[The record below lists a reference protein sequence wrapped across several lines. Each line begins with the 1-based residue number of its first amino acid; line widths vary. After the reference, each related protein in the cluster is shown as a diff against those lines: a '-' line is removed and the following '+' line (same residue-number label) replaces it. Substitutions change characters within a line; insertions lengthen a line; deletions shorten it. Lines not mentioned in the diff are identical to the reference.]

1 MKRLL
6 SMFISIALMAT
17 SVLCVDF
24 SAAAADDDIPNYV
37 TFQAECY
44 GMDDVYNVFQVGT
57 YNHEF
62 AQAFKKNSEFQS
74 SVAAWETANNL
85 LNPASAASTSF
96 DKVQYY
102 ELMLF
107 DIIDQASKNQNLLKY
122 FSNRYVNY
130 VISAT
135 KKITTTLSESDCS
148 AALTT
153 EKASQVTALLSQA
166 SDLSE
171 ALKQTSQIVGM
182 SKTVIDYV
190 LNLSRYQITFDLT
203 SYEIDV
209 LKMIRDNT
217 DDTYLKAAV
226 AEVIG
231 YQQNAM
237 SRTLVEAIQLAE
249 FSVEIIFDVA
259 VSALWSAISAPIAG
273 LNLIYK
279 GTKAAVDAWLATD
292 DIISAYYSIAALD
305 SFETTLR
312 SCMDSLRAQ
321 FQNSATA
328 ENAERFM
335 AAIGF
340 YEKSALLGCD
350 YVEKVLDAQYKKA
363 AWSLIFKS
371 ENEMMDRYNAVEN
384 YRSVVS
390 NAFTSI
396 EDSVNSLYVKKYFPD
411 YDNLLSLTDQSGK
424 YVPIT
429 GLSCTDGEVTLAV
442 NENRYL
448 SVSYTPTNTTET
460 QLNYTCTD
468 PSIATV
474 DACGFIT
481 GVAEGTT
488 SVTICSA
495 ADDSLSVTVPIT
507 VSGVYDPVTGKTSY
521 TDADGNQ
528 TEVTDAHYKDY
539 TYSVSN
545 GAATITKYTGNARN
559 LYVPSTLGGYPVKR
573 INDQVFRGCNFE
585 TAVLPNQ
592 LETIGAYAFQN
603 CVRLTSVTLPESLT
617 AMYACVFS
625 GCTKLKSLTVPQYVT
640 QMHSWWNNAN
650 RSSLEESS
658 IETVVFEGGRDSI
671 PYSACSQA
679 TRLQKVV
686 IPTGVVKIYNYA
698 FYHCTALTGDG
709 ITIPTGVTW
718 VGTYAFSGCTALTG
732 HGVSLPDTVTGI
744 GEGIFQNCSGITEF
758 ALPDS
763 VKSIGDRAFA
773 GCNFETAVLPN
784 QLETIGAYA
793 FQNCVRLTSVTLPES
808 LTAMYACVFSGCTKL
823 KSLTVPQYV
832 TQMHSWWNNANRS
845 SLEESSIETVVF
857 EGGRDSIP
865 YCACANVPGL
875 TTVVIPASV
884 QKFGTNAFYKSTAV
898 TIHGYANTP
907 AQTYAENNTIP
918 FETLDCA
925 HTNTQIKYAYPANAC
940 TDGYT
945 GDVYCVDC
953 GLLLQQGKTIAA
965 TGHRYIKVSETPATC
980 TEAGVIKYMCSGC
993 KQSYE
998 VLIPATAHDYQSEVV
1013 AATCSQSGYTQYTCT
1028 VCGYSYRTDYT
1039 QPGAHS
1045 FVKTTVA
1052 ATCTAA
1058 GYDCYTCSV
1067 CGSAYT
1073 TGFTAPLGHDLQVIQ
1088 TDDQSESNGHIFE
1101 YLRCARCMD
1110 TATDTIRTTHVTDA
1124 GGHYV
1129 WKAGC
1134 YQDQVVQAGD
1144 CTHKEIV
1151 RRVCTVEDPTGTG
1164 TCAAEACTEHMAPGH
1179 HVEQWTVT
1187 VDPTCS
1193 TDGLRTGSCTVCGEE
1208 VQQAIAAAPEYGH
1221 IFQYSGAEPGVCIYT
1236 CTRCGVTERRRA
1248 DVVEAQFFDHMGKT
1262 DKSTLGYVYD
1272 LNQDG
1277 VINLRDYV
1285 LLQRIA
1291 AAGT

>member
-312 SCMDSLRAQ
+312 SCMESLRTQ

-481 GVAEGTT
+481 GVVEGTT

-573 INDQVFRGCNFE
+573 IGEGAFAGCNFE
-585 TAVLPNQ
+585 TVSLPSR
-592 LETIGAYAFQN
+592 LEIMDAYAFQN
-603 CVRLTSVTLPESLT
+603 CVRLNSITLPETLTSIGPYAFENCTRLSSVTLPESLT
-617 AMYACVFS
+617 KMYARVFN
-625 GCTKLKSLTVPQYVT
+625 GCTQLKSLTIPQYVT
-640 QMHSWWNNAN
+640 QMDSMWSGRYVSCLAG
-650 RSSLEESS
+650 SSLEM
-658 IETVVFEGGRDSI
+658 VVFEGGRDRI
-671 PYSACSQA
+671 P
-679 TRLQKVV
+679 
-686 IPTGVVKIYNYA
+686 
-698 FYHCTALTGDG
+698 
-709 ITIPTGVTW
+709 
-718 VGTYAFSGCTALTG
+718 
-732 HGVSLPDTVTGI
+732 
-744 GEGIFQNCSGITEF
+744 
-758 ALPDS
+758 
-763 VKSIGDRAFA
+763 DR
-773 GCNFETAVLPN
+773 
-784 QLETIGAYA
+784 
-793 FQNCVRLTSVTLPES
+793 
-808 LTAMYACVFSGCTKL
+808 
-823 KSLTVPQYV
+823 
-832 TQMHSWWNNANRS
+832 
-845 SLEESSIETVVF
+845 
-857 EGGRDSIP
+857 
-865 YCACANVPGL
+865 ACANVSSL
-875 TTVVIPASV
+875 KTVVIPASV
-884 QKFGTNAFYKSTAV
+884 QEFGNYVFDNSTAV
-898 TIHGYANTP
+898 SIHGYANTT
-907 AQTYAENNTIP
+907 AQTYAENHSIS
-918 FETLDCA
+918 FVTLDCA
-925 HTNTQIKYAYPANAC
+925 HINTKTKYAYSSNAC
-940 TDGYT
+940 NDGYT

-1028 VCGYSYRTDYT
+1028 VCGYSYRADYT

-1124 GGHYV
+1124 SGHYV

-1248 DVVEAQFFDHMGKT
+1248 DVVEAQFFDHMGAA
-1262 DKSTLGYVYD
+1262 DKSALGYVYD

-1291 AAGT
+1291 VGGTE

>member
-6 SMFISIALMAT
+6 SMLISIALIAT

-135 KKITTTLSESDCS
+135 KKITTTLSESDCT
-148 AALTT
+148 AALTA
-153 EKASQVTALLSQA
+153 EKAAQVNAMLSQA

-312 SCMDSLRAQ
+312 SCMESLRTQ

-481 GVAEGTT
+481 GVVEGTT

-573 INDQVFRGCNFE
+573 IGEGAFAGCNFE
-585 TAVLPNQ
+585 TVSLPSR
-592 LETIGAYAFQN
+592 LEIMDAYAFQN
-603 CVRLTSVTLPESLT
+603 CVRLNSITLPETLTSIGPYAFENCTRLSSVTLPESLT
-617 AMYACVFS
+617 KMYARVFN
-625 GCTKLKSLTVPQYVT
+625 GCTQLKSLTIPQYVT
-640 QMHSWWNNAN
+640 QMDSMWSGRYVSCLAG
-650 RSSLEESS
+650 SSLE
-658 IETVVFEGGRDSI
+658 IVVFEGGRDRI
-671 PYSACSQA
+671 P
-679 TRLQKVV
+679 
-686 IPTGVVKIYNYA
+686 
-698 FYHCTALTGDG
+698 
-709 ITIPTGVTW
+709 
-718 VGTYAFSGCTALTG
+718 
-732 HGVSLPDTVTGI
+732 
-744 GEGIFQNCSGITEF
+744 
-758 ALPDS
+758 
-763 VKSIGDRAFA
+763 DR
-773 GCNFETAVLPN
+773 
-784 QLETIGAYA
+784 
-793 FQNCVRLTSVTLPES
+793 
-808 LTAMYACVFSGCTKL
+808 
-823 KSLTVPQYV
+823 
-832 TQMHSWWNNANRS
+832 
-845 SLEESSIETVVF
+845 
-857 EGGRDSIP
+857 
-865 YCACANVPGL
+865 ACANVSSL
-875 TTVVIPASV
+875 KTVVIPASV
-884 QKFGTNAFYKSTAV
+884 QEFGNYVFDNSTAV
-898 TIHGYANTP
+898 SIHGYANTT
-907 AQTYAENNTIP
+907 AQTYAENHSIS
-918 FETLDCA
+918 FVTLDCA
-925 HTNTQIKYAYPANAC
+925 HTNTKTKYAYSSNAC
-940 TDGYT
+940 NDGYT

-953 GLLLQQGKTIAA
+953 GFLLQQGVTIPA
-965 TGHRYIKVSETPATC
+965 TGHTYVKVSETPATC
-980 TEAGVIKYMCSGC
+980 TKAGVIKYMCSGC
-993 KQSYE
+993 KQSYD
-998 VLIPATAHDYQSEVV
+998 VLIPATAHDFQSEVV

-1124 GGHYV
+1124 SGHYV

-1144 CTHKEIV
+1144 CTHKKIV
-1151 RRVCTVEDPTGTG
+1151 VRVCTVEDPTGTG
-1164 TCAAEACTEHMAPGH
+1164 TCTAQLRTESEAPGH
-1179 HVEQWTVT
+1179 RVEQWTVT
-1187 VDPTCS
+1187 LDPTCA
-1193 TDGLRTGSCTVCGEE
+1193 TDGQRTGTCTVCREE
-1208 VQQAIAAAPEYGH
+1208 VHQVIAAAPEYGH
-1221 IFQYSGAEPGVCIYT
+1221 ILQYSGSEPGVCIYI

-1277 VINLRDYV
+1277 TINLRDYV
-1285 LLQRIA
+1285 LLQQIA

>member
-135 KKITTTLSESDCS
+135 KKITTTLSESDFS

-312 SCMDSLRAQ
+312 SCMESLRTQ

-481 GVAEGTT
+481 GVVEGTT

-573 INDQVFRGCNFE
+573 IGEGAFAGCNFE
-585 TAVLPNQ
+585 TVSLPSR
-592 LETIGAYAFQN
+592 LEIMDAYAFQN
-603 CVRLTSVTLPESLT
+603 CVRLNSITLPETLTSIGPYAFENCTRLSSVTLPESLT
-617 AMYACVFS
+617 KMYARVFN
-625 GCTKLKSLTVPQYVT
+625 GCTQLKSLTIPQYVT
-640 QMHSWWNNAN
+640 QMDSMWSGRYVSCLAG
-650 RSSLEESS
+650 SSLEM
-658 IETVVFEGGRDSI
+658 VVFEGGRDRI
-671 PYSACSQA
+671 P
-679 TRLQKVV
+679 
-686 IPTGVVKIYNYA
+686 
-698 FYHCTALTGDG
+698 
-709 ITIPTGVTW
+709 
-718 VGTYAFSGCTALTG
+718 
-732 HGVSLPDTVTGI
+732 
-744 GEGIFQNCSGITEF
+744 
-758 ALPDS
+758 
-763 VKSIGDRAFA
+763 DR
-773 GCNFETAVLPN
+773 
-784 QLETIGAYA
+784 
-793 FQNCVRLTSVTLPES
+793 
-808 LTAMYACVFSGCTKL
+808 
-823 KSLTVPQYV
+823 
-832 TQMHSWWNNANRS
+832 
-845 SLEESSIETVVF
+845 
-857 EGGRDSIP
+857 
-865 YCACANVPGL
+865 ACANVSSL
-875 TTVVIPASV
+875 KTVVIPASV
-884 QKFGTNAFYKSTAV
+884 QEFGNYVFDNSTAV
-898 TIHGYANTP
+898 SIHGYANTP

-1124 GGHYV
+1124 SGHYV

-1187 VDPTCS
+1187 VDPTCA
-1193 TDGLRTGSCTVCGEE
+1193 TDGQRTGTCTVCREE
-1208 VQQAIAAAPEYGH
+1208 VHQVIAAAPEYGH
-1221 IFQYSGAEPGVCIYT
+1221 ILQYSGSEPGVCIYT

-1291 AAGT
+1291 VGGTE

>member
-24 SAAAADDDIPNYV
+24 YAAAADDDIPNYV

-350 YVEKVLDAQYKKA
+350 YVEKILDAQYKKA

-384 YRSVVS
+384 YRSVAS

-411 YDNLLSLTDQSGK
+411 YDDLLSLTDQSGK

-429 GLSCTDGEVTLAV
+429 GLSCTDGKVTLAV

-448 SVSYTPTNTTET
+448 AVSYTPTNTTET
-460 QLNYTCTD
+460 QVNYTCTD
-468 PSIATV
+468 PNIATV

-559 LYVPSTLGGYPVKR
+559 LYVPSILGGYP
-573 INDQVFRGCNFE
+573 
-585 TAVLPNQ
+585 
-592 LETIGAYAFQN
+592 
-603 CVRLTSVTLPESLT
+603 
-617 AMYACVFS
+617 
-625 GCTKLKSLTVPQYVT
+625 
-640 QMHSWWNNAN
+640 
-650 RSSLEESS
+650 
-658 IETVVFEGGRDSI
+658 
-671 PYSACSQA
+671 
-679 TRLQKVV
+679 
-686 IPTGVVKIYNYA
+686 
-698 FYHCTALTGDG
+698 
-709 ITIPTGVTW
+709 
-718 VGTYAFSGCTALTG
+718 
-732 HGVSLPDTVTGI
+732 
-744 GEGIFQNCSGITEF
+744 
-758 ALPDS
+758 

-784 QLETIGAYA
+784 QLETIGAFA

-808 LTAMYACVFSGCTKL
+808 LTAMYGCVFSGCTKL

-832 TQMHSWWNNANRS
+832 TQMRSYWNATDHS

-898 TIHGYANTP
+898 TILGYANTP

-980 TEAGVIKYMCSGC
+980 IEAGVIKYMCSGC

-1013 AATCSQSGYTQYTCT
+1013 ATTCSQSGYTQYTCT

-1124 GGHYV
+1124 SGHYV

-1144 CTHKEIV
+1144 CTHKKIV
-1151 RRVCTVEDPTGTG
+1151 VRDCTVEDPTGNG
-1164 TCAAEACTEHMAPGH
+1164 NCTAQLRTESEAPGH
-1179 HVEQWTVT
+1179 RVEQWTVT
-1187 VDPTCS
+1187 LDPTCA
-1193 TDGLRTGSCTVCGEE
+1193 TDGQRTGTCTVCREE
-1208 VQQAIAAAPEYGH
+1208 VHQVIAAAPEYGH
-1221 IFQYSGAEPGVCIYT
+1221 IFQYSGSEPGVCIYT
-1236 CTRCGVTERRRA
+1236 CTRCGMTERRQA
-1248 DVVEAQFFDHMGKT
+1248 AVVEAQFFDHLGKA
-1262 DKSTLGYVYD
+1262 DKSALGYVYD

-1291 AAGT
+1291 VGGTE

>member
-6 SMFISIALMAT
+6 SMLISIALMAT

-135 KKITTTLSESDCS
+135 KKITTTLSESDCT
-148 AALTT
+148 AALTA
-153 EKASQVTALLSQA
+153 EKAAQVNAMLSQA

-350 YVEKVLDAQYKKA
+350 YVEKILDAQYKKA

-384 YRSVVS
+384 YRSVAS

-411 YDNLLSLTDQSGK
+411 YDDLLSLTDQSGK

-429 GLSCTDGEVTLAV
+429 GLSCTDGKVTLAV

-448 SVSYTPTNTTET
+448 AVSYTPTNTTET
-460 QLNYTCTD
+460 QVNYTCTD

-573 INDQVFRGCNFE
+573 IGEGAFAGCNFE
-585 TAVLPNQ
+585 TVSLPSR
-592 LETIGAYAFQN
+592 LEIMDAYAFQN
-603 CVRLTSVTLPESLT
+603 CVRLNSITLPETLTSIGPYAFENCTRLSSVTLPESLT
-617 AMYACVFS
+617 KMYARVFN
-625 GCTKLKSLTVPQYVT
+625 GCTQLKSLTIPQYVT
-640 QMHSWWNNAN
+640 QMDSMWSGRYVSCLAG
-650 RSSLEESS
+650 SSLEM
-658 IETVVFEGGRDSI
+658 VVFEGGRDRI
-671 PYSACSQA
+671 P
-679 TRLQKVV
+679 
-686 IPTGVVKIYNYA
+686 
-698 FYHCTALTGDG
+698 
-709 ITIPTGVTW
+709 
-718 VGTYAFSGCTALTG
+718 
-732 HGVSLPDTVTGI
+732 
-744 GEGIFQNCSGITEF
+744 
-758 ALPDS
+758 
-763 VKSIGDRAFA
+763 DR
-773 GCNFETAVLPN
+773 
-784 QLETIGAYA
+784 
-793 FQNCVRLTSVTLPES
+793 
-808 LTAMYACVFSGCTKL
+808 
-823 KSLTVPQYV
+823 
-832 TQMHSWWNNANRS
+832 
-845 SLEESSIETVVF
+845 
-857 EGGRDSIP
+857 
-865 YCACANVPGL
+865 ACANVSSL
-875 TTVVIPASV
+875 KTAVIPASV
-884 QKFGTNAFYKSTAV
+884 QEFGNYVFDNSTAV
-898 TIHGYANTP
+898 SIYGYANTT
-907 AQTYAENNTIP
+907 AQTYAENNSIP
-918 FETLDCA
+918 FVTLDCA
-925 HTNTQIKYAYPANAC
+925 HTNTQIKYAYPSNAC
-940 TDGYT
+940 NDGYT

-953 GLLLQQGKTIAA
+953 GLMLQQGTTIPA
-965 TGHRYIKVSETPATC
+965 TGHTYVKVSETPATC

-993 KQSYE
+993 KQSYD

-1124 GGHYV
+1124 SGHYV

-1144 CTHKEIV
+1144 CTHKKIV
-1151 RRVCTVEDPTGTG
+1151 VRVCTVEDPTGTG
-1164 TCAAEACTEHMAPGH
+1164 TCTAQLRTESEAPGH
-1179 HVEQWTVT
+1179 RVEQWTVT
-1187 VDPTCS
+1187 LDPTCA
-1193 TDGLRTGSCTVCGEE
+1193 TDGQRTGTCTVCREE
-1208 VQQAIAAAPEYGH
+1208 VHQVITAAPEYGH
-1221 IFQYSGAEPGVCIYT
+1221 ILQYSGSEPGVCIYT

-1248 DVVEAQFFDHMGKT
+1248 AVVEAQFFDHMGAA

-1272 LNQDG
+1272 LNKDG
-1277 VINLRDYV
+1277 AINLRDYV
-1285 LLQRIA
+1285 LLQQIA

>member
-107 DIIDQASKNQNLLKY
+107 DIIDQTSKNQNLLKY

-350 YVEKVLDAQYKKA
+350 YVEKILDAQYKKA

-384 YRSVVS
+384 YRSVAS

-411 YDNLLSLTDQSGK
+411 YDDLLSLTDQSGK

-429 GLSCTDGEVTLAV
+429 GLSCTDGKVTLAV

-448 SVSYTPTNTTET
+448 AVSYTPTNTTET
-460 QLNYTCTD
+460 QVNYTCTD

-573 INDQVFRGCNFE
+573 IGEGAFAGCNFE
-585 TAVLPNQ
+585 TVSLPSR
-592 LETIGAYAFQN
+592 LEIMDAYAFQN
-603 CVRLTSVTLPESLT
+603 CVRLNSITLPETLTSIGPYAFENCTRLSSVTLPESLT
-617 AMYACVFS
+617 KMYARVFN
-625 GCTKLKSLTVPQYVT
+625 GCTQLKSLTIPQYVT
-640 QMHSWWNNAN
+640 QMDSMWSGRYVSCLAG
-650 RSSLEESS
+650 SSLEM
-658 IETVVFEGGRDSI
+658 VVFEGGRDRI
-671 PYSACSQA
+671 P
-679 TRLQKVV
+679 
-686 IPTGVVKIYNYA
+686 
-698 FYHCTALTGDG
+698 
-709 ITIPTGVTW
+709 
-718 VGTYAFSGCTALTG
+718 
-732 HGVSLPDTVTGI
+732 
-744 GEGIFQNCSGITEF
+744 
-758 ALPDS
+758 
-763 VKSIGDRAFA
+763 DR
-773 GCNFETAVLPN
+773 
-784 QLETIGAYA
+784 
-793 FQNCVRLTSVTLPES
+793 
-808 LTAMYACVFSGCTKL
+808 
-823 KSLTVPQYV
+823 
-832 TQMHSWWNNANRS
+832 
-845 SLEESSIETVVF
+845 
-857 EGGRDSIP
+857 
-865 YCACANVPGL
+865 ACANVSSL
-875 TTVVIPASV
+875 KTVVIPASV
-884 QKFGTNAFYKSTAV
+884 QEFGNYVFDNSTAV
-898 TIHGYANTP
+898 SIHGYANTT
-907 AQTYAENNTIP
+907 AQTYAENHSIS
-918 FETLDCA
+918 FVTLDCA
-925 HTNTQIKYAYPANAC
+925 HTNTKTKYAYSSNAC
-940 TDGYT
+940 NDGYT

-998 VLIPATAHDYQSEVV
+998 VLIPATAHDFQSEVV

-1124 GGHYV
+1124 SGHYV

-1144 CTHKEIV
+1144 CTHKKIV
-1151 RRVCTVEDPTGTG
+1151 VRVCTVEDPTGNG
-1164 TCAAEACTEHMAPGH
+1164 NCTAQLRTESEAPGH
-1179 HVEQWTVT
+1179 RVEQWTVT
-1187 VDPTCS
+1187 LDPTCA
-1193 TDGLRTGSCTVCGEE
+1193 TDGQRTGTCTVCREE
-1208 VQQAIAAAPEYGH
+1208 VHQVIAAAPEYGH

-1291 AAGT
+1291 VGGTE

>member
-6 SMFISIALMAT
+6 SMLISIALMAT

-135 KKITTTLSESDCS
+135 KKITTTLSESDCT
-148 AALTT
+148 AALTA
-153 EKASQVTALLSQA
+153 EKAAQVNAMLSQA

-312 SCMDSLRAQ
+312 SCMESLRTQ

-481 GVAEGTT
+481 GVVEGTT

-528 TEVTDAHYKDY
+528 TEVTGAHYKDY

-573 INDQVFRGCNFE
+573 IGEGAFAGCNFE
-585 TAVLPNQ
+585 TVSLPSR
-592 LETIGAYAFQN
+592 LEIMDAYAFQN
-603 CVRLTSVTLPESLT
+603 CVRLNSITLPETLTSIGPYAFENCTRLSSVTLPESLT
-617 AMYACVFS
+617 KMYARVFN
-625 GCTKLKSLTVPQYVT
+625 GCTQLKSLTIPQYVT
-640 QMHSWWNNAN
+640 QMDSMWSGRYVSCLAG
-650 RSSLEESS
+650 SSLEM
-658 IETVVFEGGRDSI
+658 VVFEGGRDRI
-671 PYSACSQA
+671 P
-679 TRLQKVV
+679 
-686 IPTGVVKIYNYA
+686 
-698 FYHCTALTGDG
+698 
-709 ITIPTGVTW
+709 
-718 VGTYAFSGCTALTG
+718 
-732 HGVSLPDTVTGI
+732 
-744 GEGIFQNCSGITEF
+744 
-758 ALPDS
+758 
-763 VKSIGDRAFA
+763 DR
-773 GCNFETAVLPN
+773 
-784 QLETIGAYA
+784 
-793 FQNCVRLTSVTLPES
+793 
-808 LTAMYACVFSGCTKL
+808 
-823 KSLTVPQYV
+823 
-832 TQMHSWWNNANRS
+832 
-845 SLEESSIETVVF
+845 
-857 EGGRDSIP
+857 
-865 YCACANVPGL
+865 ACANVSSL
-875 TTVVIPASV
+875 KTAVIPASV
-884 QKFGTNAFYKSTAV
+884 QEFGNYVFDNSTAV
-898 TIHGYANTP
+898 SIYGYANTT
-907 AQTYAENNTIP
+907 AQTYAENNSIP
-918 FETLDCA
+918 FVTLDCA
-925 HTNTQIKYAYPANAC
+925 HTNTQIKYAYPSNAC
-940 TDGYT
+940 NDGYT

-953 GLLLQQGKTIAA
+953 GLMLQQGTTIPA
-965 TGHRYIKVSETPATC
+965 TGHTYVKVSETPATC

-993 KQSYE
+993 KQSYD
-998 VLIPATAHDYQSEVV
+998 VLIPATAHDFQSEVV

-1028 VCGYSYRTDYT
+1028 VCGYSYRADYT

-1124 GGHYV
+1124 SGHYV

-1144 CTHKEIV
+1144 CTHKKIV
-1151 RRVCTVEDPTGTG
+1151 VRVCTVEDPTGNGNCTAQLRTESEASGHRVEQWIVTLDPTCATDGQRTG
-1164 TCAAEACTEHMAPGH
+1164 TCA
-1179 HVEQWTVT
+1179 
-1187 VDPTCS
+1187 
-1193 TDGLRTGSCTVCGEE
+1193 VCREE
-1208 VQQAIAAAPEYGH
+1208 VHQVIAAAPEYGH
-1221 IFQYSGAEPGVCIYT
+1221 ILQYSGSEPGVCIYT

-1248 DVVEAQFFDHMGKT
+1248 DVVEAQFFDHMGAA
-1262 DKSTLGYVYD
+1262 DKSALGYVYD
-1272 LNQDG
+1272 LNKDG
-1277 VINLRDYV
+1277 AINLRDYV

>member
-6 SMFISIALMAT
+6 SMLISIALMAT

-135 KKITTTLSESDCS
+135 KKITTTLSESDCT
-148 AALTT
+148 AALTA
-153 EKASQVTALLSQA
+153 EKAAQVNAMLSQA

-312 SCMDSLRAQ
+312 SCMESLRTQ

-481 GVAEGTT
+481 GVVEGTT

-573 INDQVFRGCNFE
+573 IGEGAFAGCNFE
-585 TAVLPNQ
+585 TVSLPSR
-592 LETIGAYAFQN
+592 LEIMDAYAFQN
-603 CVRLTSVTLPESLT
+603 CVRLNSITLPETLTSIGPYAFENCTRLSSVTLPESLT
-617 AMYACVFS
+617 KMYARVFN
-625 GCTKLKSLTVPQYVT
+625 GCTQLKSLTIPQYVT
-640 QMHSWWNNAN
+640 QMDSMWSGRYVSCLAG
-650 RSSLEESS
+650 SSLEM
-658 IETVVFEGGRDSI
+658 VVFEGGRDRI
-671 PYSACSQA
+671 P
-679 TRLQKVV
+679 
-686 IPTGVVKIYNYA
+686 
-698 FYHCTALTGDG
+698 
-709 ITIPTGVTW
+709 
-718 VGTYAFSGCTALTG
+718 
-732 HGVSLPDTVTGI
+732 
-744 GEGIFQNCSGITEF
+744 
-758 ALPDS
+758 
-763 VKSIGDRAFA
+763 DR
-773 GCNFETAVLPN
+773 
-784 QLETIGAYA
+784 
-793 FQNCVRLTSVTLPES
+793 
-808 LTAMYACVFSGCTKL
+808 
-823 KSLTVPQYV
+823 
-832 TQMHSWWNNANRS
+832 
-845 SLEESSIETVVF
+845 
-857 EGGRDSIP
+857 
-865 YCACANVPGL
+865 ACANVSSL
-875 TTVVIPASV
+875 KTAVIPASV
-884 QKFGTNAFYKSTAV
+884 QEFGNYVFDNSTAV
-898 TIHGYANTP
+898 SIYGYANTT
-907 AQTYAENNTIP
+907 AQTYAENNSIP
-918 FETLDCA
+918 FVTLDCA
-925 HTNTQIKYAYPANAC
+925 HTNTQIKYAYSSNAC
-940 TDGYT
+940 NDGYT

-953 GLLLQQGKTIAA
+953 GLMLQQGTTIPA
-965 TGHRYIKVSETPATC
+965 TGHTYVKVSETPATC

-993 KQSYE
+993 KQSYD
-998 VLIPATAHDYQSEVV
+998 VLIPATAHDFQSEVV

-1028 VCGYSYRTDYT
+1028 VCGYSYRADYT

-1124 GGHYV
+1124 SGHYV

-1144 CTHKEIV
+1144 CTHKKIV
-1151 RRVCTVEDPTGTG
+1151 VRVCTVEDPTGNGNCTAQLRTESEASGHRVEQWIVTLDPTCATDGQRTG
-1164 TCAAEACTEHMAPGH
+1164 TCA
-1179 HVEQWTVT
+1179 
-1187 VDPTCS
+1187 
-1193 TDGLRTGSCTVCGEE
+1193 VCREE
-1208 VQQAIAAAPEYGH
+1208 VHQVIAAAPEYGH
-1221 IFQYSGAEPGVCIYT
+1221 ILQYSGSEPGVCIYT

-1248 DVVEAQFFDHMGKT
+1248 DVVEAQFFDHMGAA
-1262 DKSTLGYVYD
+1262 DKSALGYVYD
-1272 LNQDG
+1272 LNKDG
-1277 VINLRDYV
+1277 AINLRDYV

>member
-107 DIIDQASKNQNLLKY
+107 DIIDQTSKNQNLLKY

-350 YVEKVLDAQYKKA
+350 YVEKILDAQYKKA

-384 YRSVVS
+384 YRSVAS

-411 YDNLLSLTDQSGK
+411 YDDLLSLTDQSGK

-429 GLSCTDGEVTLAV
+429 GLSCTDGKVTLAV

-448 SVSYTPTNTTET
+448 AVSYTPTNTTET
-460 QLNYTCTD
+460 QVNYTCTD

-573 INDQVFRGCNFE
+573 IGEGAFAGCNFE
-585 TAVLPNQ
+585 TVSLPSR
-592 LETIGAYAFQN
+592 LEIMDAYAFQN
-603 CVRLTSVTLPESLT
+603 CVRLNSITLPETLTSIGPYAFENCTRLSSVTLPESLT
-617 AMYACVFS
+617 KMYARVFN
-625 GCTKLKSLTVPQYVT
+625 GCTQLKSLTIPQYVT
-640 QMHSWWNNAN
+640 QMDSMWSGRYVSCLAG
-650 RSSLEESS
+650 SSLEM
-658 IETVVFEGGRDSI
+658 VVFEGGRDRI
-671 PYSACSQA
+671 PDRACTDAAQ
-679 TRLQKVV
+679 LKKVV
-686 IPTGVVKIYNYA
+686 IPASVQKIGSYSFQGCA
-698 FYHCTALTGDG
+698 KLTEDG
-709 ITIPTGVTW
+709 ITIP
-718 VGTYAFSGCTALTG
+718 
-732 HGVSLPDTVTGI
+732 DTVTAI
-744 GEGIFQNCSGITEF
+744 GEG
-758 ALPDS
+758 
-763 VKSIGDRAFA
+763 AFA
-773 GCNFETAVLPN
+773 GCNFETVSLPSR
-784 QLETIGAYA
+784 LEIMDAYA
-793 FQNCVRLTSVTLPES
+793 FQNCVRLNSITLPETLTSIGPYAFENCTRLSSVTLPES
-808 LTAMYACVFSGCTKL
+808 LTKMYARVFNGCTQL
-823 KSLTVPQYV
+823 KSLTIPQYV
-832 TQMHSWWNNANRS
+832 TQMDSMWSGRYVSCLAGS
-845 SLEESSIETVVF
+845 SLEMVVF
-857 EGGRDSIP
+857 EGGRDRIP
-865 YCACANVPGL
+865 DRACANVSSL
-875 TTVVIPASV
+875 KTVVIPASV
-884 QKFGTNAFYKSTAV
+884 QEFGNYVFDNSTAV
-898 TIHGYANTP
+898 SIHGYANTT
-907 AQTYAENNTIP
+907 AQTYAENHSIS
-918 FETLDCA
+918 FVTLDCA
-925 HTNTQIKYAYPANAC
+925 HTNTKTKYAYSSNAC
-940 TDGYT
+940 NDGYT

-998 VLIPATAHDYQSEVV
+998 VLIPATAHDFQSEVV

-1124 GGHYV
+1124 SGHYV

-1144 CTHKEIV
+1144 CTHKKIV
-1151 RRVCTVEDPTGTG
+1151 VRVCTVEDPTGNG
-1164 TCAAEACTEHMAPGH
+1164 NCTAQLRTESEAPGH
-1179 HVEQWTVT
+1179 RVEQWTVT
-1187 VDPTCS
+1187 LDPTCA
-1193 TDGLRTGSCTVCGEE
+1193 TDGQRTGTCTVCREE
-1208 VQQAIAAAPEYGH
+1208 VHQVIAAAPEYGH

-1291 AAGT
+1291 VGGTE

>member
-135 KKITTTLSESDCS
+135 KKITTTLSESDCT
-148 AALTT
+148 AALTA
-153 EKASQVTALLSQA
+153 EKAAQVNAMLSQA

-312 SCMDSLRAQ
+312 SCMESLRTQ

-448 SVSYTPTNTTET
+448 AVSYTPTNTTET

-481 GVAEGTT
+481 GVVEGTT

-573 INDQVFRGCNFE
+573 IGEGAFAGCNFE
-585 TAVLPNQ
+585 TVSLPSR
-592 LETIGAYAFQN
+592 LEIMDAYAFQN
-603 CVRLTSVTLPESLT
+603 CVRLNSITLPETLTSIGPYAFENCTRLSSVTLPESLT
-617 AMYACVFS
+617 KMYARVFN
-625 GCTKLKSLTVPQYVT
+625 GCTQLKSLTIPQYVT
-640 QMHSWWNNAN
+640 QMDSMWSGRYVSCLAG
-650 RSSLEESS
+650 SSLEM
-658 IETVVFEGGRDSI
+658 VVFEGGRDRI
-671 PYSACSQA
+671 P
-679 TRLQKVV
+679 
-686 IPTGVVKIYNYA
+686 
-698 FYHCTALTGDG
+698 
-709 ITIPTGVTW
+709 
-718 VGTYAFSGCTALTG
+718 
-732 HGVSLPDTVTGI
+732 
-744 GEGIFQNCSGITEF
+744 
-758 ALPDS
+758 
-763 VKSIGDRAFA
+763 DR
-773 GCNFETAVLPN
+773 
-784 QLETIGAYA
+784 
-793 FQNCVRLTSVTLPES
+793 
-808 LTAMYACVFSGCTKL
+808 
-823 KSLTVPQYV
+823 
-832 TQMHSWWNNANRS
+832 
-845 SLEESSIETVVF
+845 
-857 EGGRDSIP
+857 
-865 YCACANVPGL
+865 ACANVSSL
-875 TTVVIPASV
+875 KTVVIPASV
-884 QKFGTNAFYKSTAV
+884 QEFGNYVFDNSTAV
-898 TIHGYANTP
+898 SIHGYANTT
-907 AQTYAENNTIP
+907 AQTYAENHSIS
-918 FETLDCA
+918 FVTLDCA
-925 HTNTQIKYAYPANAC
+925 HTNTKTKYAYSSNAC
-940 TDGYT
+940 NDGYT

-980 TEAGVIKYMCSGC
+980 IEAGVIKYMCSGC

-998 VLIPATAHDYQSEVV
+998 VLIPATAHEYQSQVV
-1013 AATCSQSGYTQYTCT
+1013 AATCTQSGYTQYTCT
-1028 VCGYSYRTDYT
+1028 VCGYSYRANYT
-1039 QPGAHS
+1039 QPGNHS

-1124 GGHYV
+1124 SGHYV

-1144 CTHKEIV
+1144 CTHKKIV
-1151 RRVCTVEDPTGTG
+1151 VRDCTVEDPTGNG
-1164 TCAAEACTEHMAPGH
+1164 NCTAQLRTESEAPGH
-1179 HVEQWTVT
+1179 RVEQWTVT
-1187 VDPTCS
+1187 LDPTCA
-1193 TDGLRTGSCTVCGEE
+1193 TDGQRTGTCAVCREE
-1208 VQQAIAAAPEYGH
+1208 VHQVIAAAPEYGH
-1221 IFQYSGAEPGVCIYT
+1221 ILQYSGSEPGVCIYT

-1291 AAGT
+1291 VGGTE

>member
-312 SCMDSLRAQ
+312 SCMESLRTQ

-481 GVAEGTT
+481 GVVEGTT

-573 INDQVFRGCNFE
+573 IGEGAFAGCNFE
-585 TAVLPNQ
+585 TVSLPSR
-592 LETIGAYAFQN
+592 LEIMDAYAFQN
-603 CVRLTSVTLPESLT
+603 CVRLNSITLPETLTSIGPYAFENCTRLSSVTLPESLT
-617 AMYACVFS
+617 KMYARVFN
-625 GCTKLKSLTVPQYVT
+625 GCTQLKSLTIPQYVT
-640 QMHSWWNNAN
+640 QMDSMWSGRYVSCLAG
-650 RSSLEESS
+650 SSLEM
-658 IETVVFEGGRDSI
+658 VVFEGGRDRI
-671 PYSACSQA
+671 P
-679 TRLQKVV
+679 
-686 IPTGVVKIYNYA
+686 
-698 FYHCTALTGDG
+698 
-709 ITIPTGVTW
+709 
-718 VGTYAFSGCTALTG
+718 
-732 HGVSLPDTVTGI
+732 
-744 GEGIFQNCSGITEF
+744 
-758 ALPDS
+758 
-763 VKSIGDRAFA
+763 DR
-773 GCNFETAVLPN
+773 
-784 QLETIGAYA
+784 
-793 FQNCVRLTSVTLPES
+793 
-808 LTAMYACVFSGCTKL
+808 
-823 KSLTVPQYV
+823 
-832 TQMHSWWNNANRS
+832 
-845 SLEESSIETVVF
+845 
-857 EGGRDSIP
+857 
-865 YCACANVPGL
+865 ACANVSSL
-875 TTVVIPASV
+875 KTVVIPASV
-884 QKFGTNAFYKSTAV
+884 QEFGNYVFDNSTAV
-898 TIHGYANTP
+898 SIHGYANTT
-907 AQTYAENNTIP
+907 AQTYAENHSIS
-918 FETLDCA
+918 FVTLDCA
-925 HTNTQIKYAYPANAC
+925 HTNTKTKYAYSSNAC
-940 TDGYT
+940 NDGYT

-1028 VCGYSYRTDYT
+1028 VCGYSYRADYT

-1124 GGHYV
+1124 SGHYV

-1248 DVVEAQFFDHMGKT
+1248 DVVEAQFFDHMGAA
-1262 DKSTLGYVYD
+1262 DKSALGYVYD

-1291 AAGT
+1291 VGGTE

>member
-135 KKITTTLSESDCS
+135 KKITTMLSESDFS

-312 SCMDSLRAQ
+312 SCMESLRTQ

-528 TEVTDAHYKDY
+528 TEITDAHYKDY

-545 GAATITKYTGNARN
+545 GAATITKYTGSARN

-573 INDQVFRGCNFE
+573 INDQVFRGCKFE

-592 LETIGAYAFQN
+592 LEYIGAYAFEN
-603 CVRLTSVTLPESLT
+603 CVHLTSVTLPESLT
-617 AMYACVFS
+617 TICAGAFN
-625 GCTKLKSLTVPQYVT
+625 GCTKLKSLTIPQYVT
-640 QMHSWWNNAN
+640 QMYSRWNYNDV
-650 RSSLEESS
+650 SCLDGSS
-658 IETVVFEGGRDSI
+658 IETVVFEGGRDRI
-671 PYSACSQA
+671 PY
-679 TRLQKVV
+679 R
-686 IPTGVVKIYNYA
+686 
-698 FYHCTALTGDG
+698 
-709 ITIPTGVTW
+709 
-718 VGTYAFSGCTALTG
+718 
-732 HGVSLPDTVTGI
+732 
-744 GEGIFQNCSGITEF
+744 
-758 ALPDS
+758 
-763 VKSIGDRAFA
+763 
-773 GCNFETAVLPN
+773 
-784 QLETIGAYA
+784 
-793 FQNCVRLTSVTLPES
+793 
-808 LTAMYACVFSGCTKL
+808 
-823 KSLTVPQYV
+823 
-832 TQMHSWWNNANRS
+832 
-845 SLEESSIETVVF
+845 
-857 EGGRDSIP
+857 
-865 YCACANVPGL
+865 ACANVSSL
-875 TTVVIPASV
+875 KTVVIPASV
-884 QKFGTNAFYKSTAV
+884 QEFGNYVFDNSTAV
-898 TIHGYANTP
+898 SIHGYANTTV
-907 AQTYAENNTIP
+907 QTYAENHSIS
-918 FETLDCA
+918 FVTLDCA
-925 HTNTQIKYAYPANAC
+925 HTNTKTKYAYPSNAC
-940 TDGYT
+940 NDGYT

-953 GLLLQQGKTIAA
+953 GFLLQQGVTIPA
-965 TGHRYIKVSETPATC
+965 TGHTYVKVSETPATC
-980 TEAGVIKYMCSGC
+980 TKAGVIKYMCSGC

-1124 GGHYV
+1124 SGHYV

-1248 DVVEAQFFDHMGKT
+1248 DVVEAQFFDHMGAA
-1262 DKSTLGYVYD
+1262 DKSALGYVYD

-1291 AAGT
+1291 VGGTE

>member
-135 KKITTTLSESDCS
+135 KKITTTLSESDCT
-148 AALTT
+148 AALTA
-153 EKASQVTALLSQA
+153 EKAAQVNAMLSQA

-350 YVEKVLDAQYKKA
+350 YVEKILDAQYKKA

-384 YRSVVS
+384 YRSVAS

-411 YDNLLSLTDQSGK
+411 YDDLLSLTDQSGK

-429 GLSCTDGEVTLAV
+429 GLSCTDGKVTLAV

-448 SVSYTPTNTTET
+448 AVSYTPTNTTET
-460 QLNYTCTD
+460 QVNYTCTD

-573 INDQVFRGCNFE
+573 IGEGAFAGCNFE
-585 TAVLPNQ
+585 TVSLPSR
-592 LETIGAYAFQN
+592 LEIMDAYAFQN
-603 CVRLTSVTLPESLT
+603 CVRLNSITLPETLTSIGPYAFENCTRLSSVTLPESLT
-617 AMYACVFS
+617 KMYARVFN
-625 GCTKLKSLTVPQYVT
+625 GCTQLKSLTIPQYVT
-640 QMHSWWNNAN
+640 QMDSMWSGRYVSCLAG
-650 RSSLEESS
+650 SSLEM
-658 IETVVFEGGRDSI
+658 VVFEGGRDRI
-671 PYSACSQA
+671 P
-679 TRLQKVV
+679 
-686 IPTGVVKIYNYA
+686 
-698 FYHCTALTGDG
+698 
-709 ITIPTGVTW
+709 
-718 VGTYAFSGCTALTG
+718 
-732 HGVSLPDTVTGI
+732 
-744 GEGIFQNCSGITEF
+744 
-758 ALPDS
+758 
-763 VKSIGDRAFA
+763 DR
-773 GCNFETAVLPN
+773 
-784 QLETIGAYA
+784 
-793 FQNCVRLTSVTLPES
+793 
-808 LTAMYACVFSGCTKL
+808 
-823 KSLTVPQYV
+823 
-832 TQMHSWWNNANRS
+832 
-845 SLEESSIETVVF
+845 
-857 EGGRDSIP
+857 
-865 YCACANVPGL
+865 ACANVSSL
-875 TTVVIPASV
+875 KTVVIPASV
-884 QKFGTNAFYKSTAV
+884 QEFGNYVFDNSTAV
-898 TIHGYANTP
+898 SIHGYANTT
-907 AQTYAENNTIP
+907 AQTYAENHSIS
-918 FETLDCA
+918 FVTLDCA
-925 HTNTQIKYAYPANAC
+925 HTNTKTKYAYSSNAC
-940 TDGYT
+940 NDGYT

-1124 GGHYV
+1124 SGHYV

-1221 IFQYSGAEPGVCIYT
+1221 IFQYSGAEPGVCIYA

-1248 DVVEAQFFDHMGKT
+1248 DVVEAQFFDHMGAA
-1262 DKSTLGYVYD
+1262 DKSALGYVYD

-1291 AAGT
+1291 VGGTE

>member
-1 MKRLL
+1 ML
-6 SMFISIALMAT
+6 ISIALIAT

-135 KKITTTLSESDCS
+135 KKITTTLSESDCT
-148 AALTT
+148 AALTA
-153 EKASQVTALLSQA
+153 EKAAQVNAMLSQA

-312 SCMDSLRAQ
+312 SCMESLRTQ

-411 YDNLLSLTDQSGK
+411 YDDLLSLTDQSGK

-429 GLSCTDGEVTLAV
+429 GLSCTDGKVTLAV

-448 SVSYTPTNTTET
+448 AVSYTPTNTTET
-460 QLNYTCTD
+460 QVNYTCTD

-573 INDQVFRGCNFE
+573 IGEGAFAGCNFE
-585 TAVLPNQ
+585 TVSLPSR
-592 LETIGAYAFQN
+592 LEIMDAYAFQN
-603 CVRLTSVTLPESLT
+603 CVRLNSITLPETLMSIGPYAFENCTRLSSVTLPESLT
-617 AMYACVFS
+617 KMYARVFN
-625 GCTKLKSLTVPQYVT
+625 GCTQLKSLTIPQYVT
-640 QMHSWWNNAN
+640 QMDSMWSGRYVSCLAG
-650 RSSLEESS
+650 SSLEM
-658 IETVVFEGGRDSI
+658 VVFEGGRDRI
-671 PYSACSQA
+671 P
-679 TRLQKVV
+679 
-686 IPTGVVKIYNYA
+686 
-698 FYHCTALTGDG
+698 
-709 ITIPTGVTW
+709 
-718 VGTYAFSGCTALTG
+718 
-732 HGVSLPDTVTGI
+732 
-744 GEGIFQNCSGITEF
+744 
-758 ALPDS
+758 
-763 VKSIGDRAFA
+763 DR
-773 GCNFETAVLPN
+773 
-784 QLETIGAYA
+784 
-793 FQNCVRLTSVTLPES
+793 
-808 LTAMYACVFSGCTKL
+808 
-823 KSLTVPQYV
+823 
-832 TQMHSWWNNANRS
+832 
-845 SLEESSIETVVF
+845 
-857 EGGRDSIP
+857 
-865 YCACANVPGL
+865 ACANVSSL
-875 TTVVIPASV
+875 KTVVIPASV
-884 QKFGTNAFYKSTAV
+884 QEFGNYVFDNSTAV
-898 TIHGYANTP
+898 SIHGYANTT
-907 AQTYAENNTIP
+907 AQTYAENHSIS
-918 FETLDCA
+918 FVTLDCA
-925 HTNTQIKYAYPANAC
+925 HTNTKTKYAYSSNAC
-940 TDGYT
+940 NDGYT

-998 VLIPATAHDYQSEVV
+998 VLIPATAHDYQSQVV

-1028 VCGYSYRTDYT
+1028 VCGYSYRANYT
-1039 QPGAHS
+1039 QPGNHS

-1124 GGHYV
+1124 SGHYV

-1221 IFQYSGAEPGVCIYT
+1221 ILQYSGSEPGVCIYT

-1291 AAGT
+1291 VGGTE

>member
-6 SMFISIALMAT
+6 SMLISIALMAT

-135 KKITTTLSESDCS
+135 KKITTTLSESDCT
-148 AALTT
+148 AALTA
-153 EKASQVTALLSQA
+153 EKAAQVNAMLSQA

-350 YVEKVLDAQYKKA
+350 YVEKILDAQYKKA

-384 YRSVVS
+384 YRSVAS

-411 YDNLLSLTDQSGK
+411 YDDLLSLTDQSGK

-429 GLSCTDGEVTLAV
+429 GLSCTDGKVTLAV

-448 SVSYTPTNTTET
+448 AVSYTPTNTTET
-460 QLNYTCTD
+460 QVNYTCTD

-573 INDQVFRGCNFE
+573 IGEGAFAGCNFE
-585 TAVLPNQ
+585 TVSLPSR
-592 LETIGAYAFQN
+592 LEIMDAYAFQN
-603 CVRLTSVTLPESLT
+603 CVRLNSITLPETLTSIGPYAFENCTRLSSVTLPESLT
-617 AMYACVFS
+617 KMYARVFN
-625 GCTKLKSLTVPQYVT
+625 GCTQLKSLTIPQYVT
-640 QMHSWWNNAN
+640 QMDSMWSGRYVSCLAG
-650 RSSLEESS
+650 SSLEM
-658 IETVVFEGGRDSI
+658 VVFEGGRDRI
-671 PYSACSQA
+671 P
-679 TRLQKVV
+679 
-686 IPTGVVKIYNYA
+686 
-698 FYHCTALTGDG
+698 
-709 ITIPTGVTW
+709 
-718 VGTYAFSGCTALTG
+718 
-732 HGVSLPDTVTGI
+732 
-744 GEGIFQNCSGITEF
+744 
-758 ALPDS
+758 
-763 VKSIGDRAFA
+763 DR
-773 GCNFETAVLPN
+773 
-784 QLETIGAYA
+784 
-793 FQNCVRLTSVTLPES
+793 
-808 LTAMYACVFSGCTKL
+808 
-823 KSLTVPQYV
+823 
-832 TQMHSWWNNANRS
+832 
-845 SLEESSIETVVF
+845 
-857 EGGRDSIP
+857 
-865 YCACANVPGL
+865 ACANVSSL
-875 TTVVIPASV
+875 KTAVIPASV
-884 QKFGTNAFYKSTAV
+884 QEFGNYVFDNSTAV
-898 TIHGYANTP
+898 SIYGYANTT
-907 AQTYAENNTIP
+907 AQTYAENNSIP
-918 FETLDCA
+918 FVTLDCA
-925 HTNTQIKYAYPANAC
+925 HTNTQIKYAYPSNAC
-940 TDGYT
+940 NDGYT

-953 GLLLQQGKTIAA
+953 GLMLQQGTTIPA
-965 TGHRYIKVSETPATC
+965 TGHTYVKVSETPATC

-993 KQSYE
+993 KQSYD
-998 VLIPATAHDYQSEVV
+998 VLIPATAHDFQSEVV

-1028 VCGYSYRTDYT
+1028 VCGYSYRADYT

-1088 TDDQSESNGHIFE
+1088 TDDPSESNGHIFE
-1101 YLRCARCMD
+1101 
-1110 TATDTIRTTHVTDA
+1110 
-1124 GGHYV
+1124 
-1129 WKAGC
+1129 
-1134 YQDQVVQAGD
+1134 
-1144 CTHKEIV
+1144 
-1151 RRVCTVEDPTGTG
+1151 
-1164 TCAAEACTEHMAPGH
+1164 
-1179 HVEQWTVT
+1179 
-1187 VDPTCS
+1187 
-1193 TDGLRTGSCTVCGEE
+1193 
-1208 VQQAIAAAPEYGH
+1208 
-1221 IFQYSGAEPGVCIYT
+1221 
-1236 CTRCGVTERRRA
+1236 
-1248 DVVEAQFFDHMGKT
+1248 
-1262 DKSTLGYVYD
+1262 
-1272 LNQDG
+1272 
-1277 VINLRDYV
+1277 
-1285 LLQRIA
+1285 
-1291 AAGT
+1291 

>member
-6 SMFISIALMAT
+6 SMLISIALIAT

-135 KKITTTLSESDCS
+135 KKITTTLSESDCT
-148 AALTT
+148 AALTA
-153 EKASQVTALLSQA
+153 EKAAQVNAMLSQA

-312 SCMDSLRAQ
+312 SCMESLRTQ

-481 GVAEGTT
+481 GVVEGTT

-573 INDQVFRGCNFE
+573 IGEGAFAGCNFE
-585 TAVLPNQ
+585 TVSLPSR
-592 LETIGAYAFQN
+592 LEIMDAYAFQN
-603 CVRLTSVTLPESLT
+603 CVRLNSITLPETLTSIGPYAFENCTRLSSVTLPESLT
-617 AMYACVFS
+617 KMYARVFN
-625 GCTKLKSLTVPQYVT
+625 GCTQLKSLTIPQYVT
-640 QMHSWWNNAN
+640 QMDSMWSGRYVSCLAG
-650 RSSLEESS
+650 SSLEM
-658 IETVVFEGGRDSI
+658 VVFEGGRDRI
-671 PYSACSQA
+671 P
-679 TRLQKVV
+679 
-686 IPTGVVKIYNYA
+686 
-698 FYHCTALTGDG
+698 
-709 ITIPTGVTW
+709 
-718 VGTYAFSGCTALTG
+718 
-732 HGVSLPDTVTGI
+732 
-744 GEGIFQNCSGITEF
+744 
-758 ALPDS
+758 
-763 VKSIGDRAFA
+763 DR
-773 GCNFETAVLPN
+773 
-784 QLETIGAYA
+784 
-793 FQNCVRLTSVTLPES
+793 
-808 LTAMYACVFSGCTKL
+808 
-823 KSLTVPQYV
+823 
-832 TQMHSWWNNANRS
+832 
-845 SLEESSIETVVF
+845 
-857 EGGRDSIP
+857 
-865 YCACANVPGL
+865 ACANVSSL
-875 TTVVIPASV
+875 KTVVIPASV
-884 QKFGTNAFYKSTAV
+884 QEFGNYVFDNSTAV
-898 TIHGYANTP
+898 SIHGYANTT
-907 AQTYAENNTIP
+907 AQTYAENHSIS
-918 FETLDCA
+918 FVTLDCA
-925 HTNTQIKYAYPANAC
+925 HTNTKTKYAYSSNAC
-940 TDGYT
+940 NDGYT

-953 GLLLQQGKTIAA
+953 GFLLQQGVTIPA
-965 TGHRYIKVSETPATC
+965 TGHTYVKVSETPATC
-980 TEAGVIKYMCSGC
+980 TKAGVIKYMCSGC
-993 KQSYE
+993 KQSYD
-998 VLIPATAHDYQSEVV
+998 VLIPATAHDFQSEVV

-1124 GGHYV
+1124 SGHYV

-1144 CTHKEIV
+1144 CTHKKIV
-1151 RRVCTVEDPTGTG
+1151 VRVCTVEDPTGTG
-1164 TCAAEACTEHMAPGH
+1164 TCTAQLRTESEAPGH
-1179 HVEQWTVT
+1179 RVEQWTVT
-1187 VDPTCS
+1187 LDPTCA
-1193 TDGLRTGSCTVCGEE
+1193 TDGQRTGTCTVCREE
-1208 VQQAIAAAPEYGH
+1208 VHQVIAAAPEYGH
-1221 IFQYSGAEPGVCIYT
+1221 ILQYSGSEPGVCIYI

-1277 VINLRDYV
+1277 TINLRDYV
-1285 LLQRIA
+1285 LLQQIA

>member
-6 SMFISIALMAT
+6 SMLISIALMAT

-135 KKITTTLSESDCS
+135 KKITTTLSESDCT
-148 AALTT
+148 AALTA
-153 EKASQVTALLSQA
+153 EKAAQVNAMLSQA

-312 SCMDSLRAQ
+312 SCMESLRTQ

-363 AWSLIFKS
+363 AWSLIFTS

-481 GVAEGTT
+481 GVVEGTT

-573 INDQVFRGCNFE
+573 IGEGAFAGCNFE
-585 TAVLPNQ
+585 TVSLPSR
-592 LETIGAYAFQN
+592 LEIMDAYAFQN
-603 CVRLTSVTLPESLT
+603 CVRLNSITLPETLTSIGPYAFENCTRLSSVTLPESLT
-617 AMYACVFS
+617 KMYARVFN
-625 GCTKLKSLTVPQYVT
+625 GCTQLKSLTIPQYVT
-640 QMHSWWNNAN
+640 QMDSMWSGRYVSCLAG
-650 RSSLEESS
+650 SSLEM
-658 IETVVFEGGRDSI
+658 VVFEGGRDRI
-671 PYSACSQA
+671 P
-679 TRLQKVV
+679 
-686 IPTGVVKIYNYA
+686 
-698 FYHCTALTGDG
+698 
-709 ITIPTGVTW
+709 
-718 VGTYAFSGCTALTG
+718 
-732 HGVSLPDTVTGI
+732 
-744 GEGIFQNCSGITEF
+744 
-758 ALPDS
+758 
-763 VKSIGDRAFA
+763 DR
-773 GCNFETAVLPN
+773 
-784 QLETIGAYA
+784 
-793 FQNCVRLTSVTLPES
+793 
-808 LTAMYACVFSGCTKL
+808 
-823 KSLTVPQYV
+823 
-832 TQMHSWWNNANRS
+832 
-845 SLEESSIETVVF
+845 
-857 EGGRDSIP
+857 
-865 YCACANVPGL
+865 ACANVSSL
-875 TTVVIPASV
+875 KTVVIPASV
-884 QKFGTNAFYKSTAV
+884 QEFGNYVFDNSTAV
-898 TIHGYANTP
+898 SIHGYANTT
-907 AQTYAENNTIP
+907 AQTYAENHSIS
-918 FETLDCA
+918 FVTLDCA
-925 HTNTQIKYAYPANAC
+925 HTNTKTKYAYSSNAC
-940 TDGYT
+940 NDGYT

-998 VLIPATAHDYQSEVV
+998 VLIPATAHDYQSQVV

-1028 VCGYSYRTDYT
+1028 VCGYSYRADYT

-1124 GGHYV
+1124 SGHYV

-1144 CTHKEIV
+1144 CTHKKIV
-1151 RRVCTVEDPTGTG
+1151 VRVCTVEDPTGTG
-1164 TCAAEACTEHMAPGH
+1164 TCTAQLRTESEAPGH
-1179 HVEQWTVT
+1179 RVEQWTVT
-1187 VDPTCS
+1187 LDPTCA
-1193 TDGLRTGSCTVCGEE
+1193 TDGQRAGTCTVCREE
-1208 VQQAIAAAPEYGH
+1208 VHQVIAAAPEYGH
-1221 IFQYSGAEPGVCIYT
+1221 ILQYSGSEPGVCIYT

-1248 DVVEAQFFDHMGKT
+1248 DVVEAQFFDHMGAA
-1262 DKSTLGYVYD
+1262 DKSALGYVYD

-1291 AAGT
+1291 VGGTE

>member
-6 SMFISIALMAT
+6 SMLISIALMAT

-135 KKITTTLSESDCS
+135 KKITTTLSESDCT
-148 AALTT
+148 AALTA
-153 EKASQVTALLSQA
+153 EKAAQVNAMLSQA

-203 SYEIDV
+203 SYENDV

-312 SCMDSLRAQ
+312 SCMESLRTQ

-481 GVAEGTT
+481 GVVEGTT

-573 INDQVFRGCNFE
+573 IGEGAFAGCNFE
-585 TAVLPNQ
+585 TVSLPSR
-592 LETIGAYAFQN
+592 LEIMDAYAFQN
-603 CVRLTSVTLPESLT
+603 CVRLNSITLPETLTSIGPYAFENCTRLSSVTLPESLT
-617 AMYACVFS
+617 KMYARVFN
-625 GCTKLKSLTVPQYVT
+625 GCTQLKSLTIPQYVT
-640 QMHSWWNNAN
+640 QMDSMWSGRYVSCLAG
-650 RSSLEESS
+650 SSLEM
-658 IETVVFEGGRDSI
+658 VVFEGGRDRI
-671 PYSACSQA
+671 P
-679 TRLQKVV
+679 
-686 IPTGVVKIYNYA
+686 
-698 FYHCTALTGDG
+698 
-709 ITIPTGVTW
+709 
-718 VGTYAFSGCTALTG
+718 
-732 HGVSLPDTVTGI
+732 
-744 GEGIFQNCSGITEF
+744 
-758 ALPDS
+758 
-763 VKSIGDRAFA
+763 DR
-773 GCNFETAVLPN
+773 
-784 QLETIGAYA
+784 
-793 FQNCVRLTSVTLPES
+793 
-808 LTAMYACVFSGCTKL
+808 
-823 KSLTVPQYV
+823 
-832 TQMHSWWNNANRS
+832 
-845 SLEESSIETVVF
+845 
-857 EGGRDSIP
+857 
-865 YCACANVPGL
+865 ACANVSSL
-875 TTVVIPASV
+875 KTAVIPASV
-884 QKFGTNAFYKSTAV
+884 QEFGNYVFDNSTAV
-898 TIHGYANTP
+898 SIYGYANTT
-907 AQTYAENNTIP
+907 AQTYAENNSIP
-918 FETLDCA
+918 FVTLDCA
-925 HTNTQIKYAYPANAC
+925 HTNTQIKYAYPSNAC
-940 TDGYT
+940 NDGYT

-953 GLLLQQGKTIAA
+953 GLMLQQGTTIPA
-965 TGHRYIKVSETPATC
+965 TGHTYVKVSETPATC

-993 KQSYE
+993 KQSYD
-998 VLIPATAHDYQSEVV
+998 VLIPATAHDFQSEVV

-1028 VCGYSYRTDYT
+1028 VCGYSYRADYT

-1124 GGHYV
+1124 SGHYV

-1144 CTHKEIV
+1144 CTHKKIV
-1151 RRVCTVEDPTGTG
+1151 VRVCTVEDPTGNGNCTAQLRTESEASGHRVEQWIVTLDPTCATDGQRTG
-1164 TCAAEACTEHMAPGH
+1164 TCA
-1179 HVEQWTVT
+1179 
-1187 VDPTCS
+1187 
-1193 TDGLRTGSCTVCGEE
+1193 VCREE
-1208 VQQAIAAAPEYGH
+1208 VHQVIAAAPEYGH
-1221 IFQYSGAEPGVCIYT
+1221 ILQYSGSEPGVCIYT

-1248 DVVEAQFFDHMGKT
+1248 DVVEAQFFDHMGAA
-1262 DKSTLGYVYD
+1262 DKSALGYVYD
-1272 LNQDG
+1272 LNKDG
-1277 VINLRDYV
+1277 AINLRDYV

>member
-1 MKRLL
+1 
-6 SMFISIALMAT
+6 MFISIALMAT

-107 DIIDQASKNQNLLKY
+107 DIIDQTSKNQNLLKY

-350 YVEKVLDAQYKKA
+350 YVEKILDAQYKKA

-384 YRSVVS
+384 YRSVAS

-411 YDNLLSLTDQSGK
+411 YDDLLSLTDQSGK

-429 GLSCTDGEVTLAV
+429 GLSCTDGKVTLAV

-448 SVSYTPTNTTET
+448 AVSYTPTNTTET
-460 QLNYTCTD
+460 QVNYTCTD

-573 INDQVFRGCNFE
+573 IGEGAFAGCNFE
-585 TAVLPNQ
+585 TVSLPSR
-592 LETIGAYAFQN
+592 LEIMDAYAFQN
-603 CVRLTSVTLPESLT
+603 CVRLNSITLPETLTSIGPYAFENCTRLSSVTLPESLT
-617 AMYACVFS
+617 KMYARVFN
-625 GCTKLKSLTVPQYVT
+625 GCTQLKSLTIPQYVT
-640 QMHSWWNNAN
+640 QMDSMWSGRYVSCLAG
-650 RSSLEESS
+650 SSLEM
-658 IETVVFEGGRDSI
+658 VVFEGGRDRI
-671 PYSACSQA
+671 PDRACTDAAQ
-679 TRLQKVV
+679 LKKVV
-686 IPTGVVKIYNYA
+686 IPASVQKIGSYSFQGCA
-698 FYHCTALTGDG
+698 KLTEDG
-709 ITIPTGVTW
+709 ITIP
-718 VGTYAFSGCTALTG
+718 
-732 HGVSLPDTVTGI
+732 DTVTAI
-744 GEGIFQNCSGITEF
+744 GEG
-758 ALPDS
+758 
-763 VKSIGDRAFA
+763 AFA
-773 GCNFETAVLPN
+773 GCNFETVSLPSR
-784 QLETIGAYA
+784 LEIMDAYA
-793 FQNCVRLTSVTLPES
+793 FQNCVRLNSITLPETLTSIGPYAFENCTRLSSVTLPES
-808 LTAMYACVFSGCTKL
+808 LTKMYARVFNGCTQL
-823 KSLTVPQYV
+823 KSLTIPQYV
-832 TQMHSWWNNANRS
+832 TQMDSMWSGRYVSCLAGS
-845 SLEESSIETVVF
+845 SLEMVVF
-857 EGGRDSIP
+857 EGGRDRIP
-865 YCACANVPGL
+865 DRACANVSSL
-875 TTVVIPASV
+875 KTVVIPASV
-884 QKFGTNAFYKSTAV
+884 QEFGNYVFDNSTAV
-898 TIHGYANTP
+898 SIHGYANTT
-907 AQTYAENNTIP
+907 AQTYAENHSIS
-918 FETLDCA
+918 FVTLDCA
-925 HTNTQIKYAYPANAC
+925 HTNTKTKYAYSSNAC
-940 TDGYT
+940 NDGYT

-998 VLIPATAHDYQSEVV
+998 VLIPATAHDFQSEVV

-1124 GGHYV
+1124 SGHYV

-1144 CTHKEIV
+1144 CTHKKIV
-1151 RRVCTVEDPTGTG
+1151 VRVCTVEDPTGNG
-1164 TCAAEACTEHMAPGH
+1164 NCTAQLRTESEAPGH
-1179 HVEQWTVT
+1179 RVEQWTVT
-1187 VDPTCS
+1187 LDPTCA
-1193 TDGLRTGSCTVCGEE
+1193 TDGQRTGTCTVCREE
-1208 VQQAIAAAPEYGH
+1208 VHQVIAAAPEYGH

-1291 AAGT
+1291 VGGTE

>member
-6 SMFISIALMAT
+6 SMLISIALMAT

-85 LNPASAASTSF
+85 LNPASAASSSF

-135 KKITTTLSESDCS
+135 KKITTTLSELDCT
-148 AALTT
+148 AALTA
-153 EKASQVTALLSQA
+153 EKAAQVNAMLSQA

-350 YVEKVLDAQYKKA
+350 YVEKILDAQYKKA

-384 YRSVVS
+384 YRSVAS

-396 EDSVNSLYVKKYFPD
+396 EDSVNSLYVKKYFSD
-411 YDNLLSLTDQSGK
+411 YDDLLSLTDQSGK

-429 GLSCTDGEVTLAV
+429 GLSCTDGKVTLAV

-448 SVSYTPTNTTET
+448 AVSYTPTNTTET
-460 QLNYTCTD
+460 QVNYTCTD

-495 ADDSLSVTVPIT
+495 ADDGLSVTVPIT

-573 INDQVFRGCNFE
+573 INDQVFRGCKFE

-603 CVRLTSVTLPESLT
+603 CVRLISVTLPESLT
-617 AMYACVFS
+617 AMYGCVFS

-640 QMHSWWNNAN
+640 QMHSHWNATDH
-650 RSSLEESS
+650 SSLEESS

-671 PYSACSQA
+671 PY
-679 TRLQKVV
+679 R
-686 IPTGVVKIYNYA
+686 
-698 FYHCTALTGDG
+698 
-709 ITIPTGVTW
+709 
-718 VGTYAFSGCTALTG
+718 
-732 HGVSLPDTVTGI
+732 
-744 GEGIFQNCSGITEF
+744 
-758 ALPDS
+758 
-763 VKSIGDRAFA
+763 
-773 GCNFETAVLPN
+773 
-784 QLETIGAYA
+784 
-793 FQNCVRLTSVTLPES
+793 
-808 LTAMYACVFSGCTKL
+808 
-823 KSLTVPQYV
+823 
-832 TQMHSWWNNANRS
+832 
-845 SLEESSIETVVF
+845 
-857 EGGRDSIP
+857 
-865 YCACANVPGL
+865 ACANVSSL
-875 TTVVIPASV
+875 KTVVIPASV
-884 QKFGTNAFYKSTAV
+884 QKFGNYVFDNSTAV
-898 TIHGYANTP
+898 SIHGYANTT
-907 AQTYAENNTIP
+907 AQTYAENHSIS
-918 FETLDCA
+918 FVTLDCA
-925 HTNTQIKYAYPANAC
+925 HTNTQTKYAYPSNAC
-940 TDGYT
+940 NDGYT

-953 GLLLQQGKTIAA
+953 GFLLQQGTTIPA
-965 TGHRYIKVSETPATC
+965 TGHTYVKVSETPASC
-980 TEAGVIKYMCSGC
+980 TEAGVSKYMCSGC
-993 KQSYE
+993 KQSYD

-1028 VCGYSYRTDYT
+1028 VCGYSYRADYT

-1124 GGHYV
+1124 SGHYV

-1144 CTHKEIV
+1144 CTHKKIV
-1151 RRVCTVEDPTGTG
+1151 VRVCTVEDPTGTG
-1164 TCAAEACTEHMAPGH
+1164 TCTAQLRTESEAPGH
-1179 HVEQWTVT
+1179 RVEQWTVT
-1187 VDPTCS
+1187 LDPTCA
-1193 TDGLRTGSCTVCGEE
+1193 TDGQRTGTCTVCREE
-1208 VQQAIAAAPEYGH
+1208 VHQVITAAPEYGH
-1221 IFQYSGAEPGVCIYT
+1221 ILQYSGSEPGVCIYT

-1248 DVVEAQFFDHMGKT
+1248 AVVEAQFFDHMGAA

-1272 LNQDG
+1272 LNKDG
-1277 VINLRDYV
+1277 TINLRDYV

>member
-6 SMFISIALMAT
+6 SMLISIALMAT

-135 KKITTTLSESDCS
+135 KKITTTLSESDCT
-148 AALTT
+148 AALTA
-153 EKASQVTALLSQA
+153 EKAAQVNAMLSQA

-312 SCMDSLRAQ
+312 SCMESLRTQ

-481 GVAEGTT
+481 GVVEGTT

-573 INDQVFRGCNFE
+573 IGEGAFAGCNFE
-585 TAVLPNQ
+585 TVSLPSR
-592 LETIGAYAFQN
+592 LEIMDAYAFQN
-603 CVRLTSVTLPESLT
+603 CVRLNSITLPETLTSIGPYAFENCTRLSSVTLPESLT
-617 AMYACVFS
+617 KMYARVFN
-625 GCTKLKSLTVPQYVT
+625 GCTQLKSLTIPQYVT
-640 QMHSWWNNAN
+640 QMDSMWSGRYVSCLAG
-650 RSSLEESS
+650 SSLEM
-658 IETVVFEGGRDSI
+658 VVFEGGRDRI
-671 PYSACSQA
+671 P
-679 TRLQKVV
+679 
-686 IPTGVVKIYNYA
+686 
-698 FYHCTALTGDG
+698 
-709 ITIPTGVTW
+709 
-718 VGTYAFSGCTALTG
+718 
-732 HGVSLPDTVTGI
+732 
-744 GEGIFQNCSGITEF
+744 
-758 ALPDS
+758 
-763 VKSIGDRAFA
+763 DR
-773 GCNFETAVLPN
+773 
-784 QLETIGAYA
+784 
-793 FQNCVRLTSVTLPES
+793 
-808 LTAMYACVFSGCTKL
+808 
-823 KSLTVPQYV
+823 
-832 TQMHSWWNNANRS
+832 
-845 SLEESSIETVVF
+845 
-857 EGGRDSIP
+857 
-865 YCACANVPGL
+865 ACANVSSL
-875 TTVVIPASV
+875 KTVVIPASV
-884 QKFGTNAFYKSTAV
+884 QEFGNYVFDNSTAV
-898 TIHGYANTP
+898 SIHGYANTT
-907 AQTYAENNTIP
+907 AQTYAENHSIS
-918 FETLDCA
+918 FVTLDCA
-925 HTNTQIKYAYPANAC
+925 HTNTKTKYAYSSNAC
-940 TDGYT
+940 NDGYT

-1028 VCGYSYRTDYT
+1028 VCGYSYRADYT

-1124 GGHYV
+1124 SGHYV

-1164 TCAAEACTEHMAPGH
+1164 ICAAEASTEHMALGH

-1187 VDPTCS
+1187 VDPTCA
-1193 TDGLRTGSCTVCGEE
+1193 TDGQRTGTCTVCREE
-1208 VQQAIAAAPEYGH
+1208 VHQVIAAAPEYGH
-1221 IFQYSGAEPGVCIYT
+1221 ILQYSGSEPGVCIYT

-1248 DVVEAQFFDHMGKT
+1248 DVVEAQFFDHMGAA
-1262 DKSTLGYVYD
+1262 DKSALGYVYD

-1291 AAGT
+1291 VGGTE

>member
-312 SCMDSLRAQ
+312 SCMESLRTQ

-481 GVAEGTT
+481 GVVEGTT

-507 VSGVYDPVTGKTSY
+507 VSGVYDPVNGKTSY

-528 TEVTDAHYKDY
+528 TEVTDAHYKD
-539 TYSVSN
+539 
-545 GAATITKYTGNARN
+545 
-559 LYVPSTLGGYPVKR
+559 
-573 INDQVFRGCNFE
+573 
-585 TAVLPNQ
+585 
-592 LETIGAYAFQN
+592 
-603 CVRLTSVTLPESLT
+603 
-617 AMYACVFS
+617 
-625 GCTKLKSLTVPQYVT
+625 
-640 QMHSWWNNAN
+640 
-650 RSSLEESS
+650 
-658 IETVVFEGGRDSI
+658 
-671 PYSACSQA
+671 
-679 TRLQKVV
+679 
-686 IPTGVVKIYNYA
+686 
-698 FYHCTALTGDG
+698 
-709 ITIPTGVTW
+709 
-718 VGTYAFSGCTALTG
+718 
-732 HGVSLPDTVTGI
+732 
-744 GEGIFQNCSGITEF
+744 
-758 ALPDS
+758 
-763 VKSIGDRAFA
+763 
-773 GCNFETAVLPN
+773 
-784 QLETIGAYA
+784 
-793 FQNCVRLTSVTLPES
+793 
-808 LTAMYACVFSGCTKL
+808 
-823 KSLTVPQYV
+823 
-832 TQMHSWWNNANRS
+832 
-845 SLEESSIETVVF
+845 
-857 EGGRDSIP
+857 
-865 YCACANVPGL
+865 
-875 TTVVIPASV
+875 
-884 QKFGTNAFYKSTAV
+884 
-898 TIHGYANTP
+898 
-907 AQTYAENNTIP
+907 
-918 FETLDCA
+918 
-925 HTNTQIKYAYPANAC
+925 
-940 TDGYT
+940 
-945 GDVYCVDC
+945 
-953 GLLLQQGKTIAA
+953 
-965 TGHRYIKVSETPATC
+965 
-980 TEAGVIKYMCSGC
+980 
-993 KQSYE
+993 
-998 VLIPATAHDYQSEVV
+998 
-1013 AATCSQSGYTQYTCT
+1013 
-1028 VCGYSYRTDYT
+1028 
-1039 QPGAHS
+1039 
-1045 FVKTTVA
+1045 
-1052 ATCTAA
+1052 
-1058 GYDCYTCSV
+1058 
-1067 CGSAYT
+1067 
-1073 TGFTAPLGHDLQVIQ
+1073 
-1088 TDDQSESNGHIFE
+1088 
-1101 YLRCARCMD
+1101 
-1110 TATDTIRTTHVTDA
+1110 
-1124 GGHYV
+1124 
-1129 WKAGC
+1129 
-1134 YQDQVVQAGD
+1134 
-1144 CTHKEIV
+1144 
-1151 RRVCTVEDPTGTG
+1151 
-1164 TCAAEACTEHMAPGH
+1164 
-1179 HVEQWTVT
+1179 
-1187 VDPTCS
+1187 
-1193 TDGLRTGSCTVCGEE
+1193 
-1208 VQQAIAAAPEYGH
+1208 
-1221 IFQYSGAEPGVCIYT
+1221 
-1236 CTRCGVTERRRA
+1236 
-1248 DVVEAQFFDHMGKT
+1248 
-1262 DKSTLGYVYD
+1262 
-1272 LNQDG
+1272 
-1277 VINLRDYV
+1277 
-1285 LLQRIA
+1285 
-1291 AAGT
+1291 

>member
-384 YRSVVS
+384 YRSVAS

-411 YDNLLSLTDQSGK
+411 YDDLLSLTDQSGK

-448 SVSYTPTNTTET
+448 AVSYTPTNTTET

-528 TEVTDAHYKDY
+528 TEITDAHYKDY

-545 GAATITKYTGNARN
+545 GAATITKYTGSARN

-592 LETIGAYAFQN
+592 LETIRAFAFQN

-617 AMYACVFS
+617 AMYGCVFS

-640 QMHSWWNNAN
+640 QMHSYWNATDH
-650 RSSLEESS
+650 SSLEESS
-658 IETVVFEGGRDSI
+658 IETVVFEGS
-671 PYSACSQA
+671 
-679 TRLQKVV
+679 
-686 IPTGVVKIYNYA
+686 
-698 FYHCTALTGDG
+698 
-709 ITIPTGVTW
+709 
-718 VGTYAFSGCTALTG
+718 
-732 HGVSLPDTVTGI
+732 
-744 GEGIFQNCSGITEF
+744 
-758 ALPDS
+758 
-763 VKSIGDRAFA
+763 
-773 GCNFETAVLPN
+773 
-784 QLETIGAYA
+784 
-793 FQNCVRLTSVTLPES
+793 
-808 LTAMYACVFSGCTKL
+808 
-823 KSLTVPQYV
+823 
-832 TQMHSWWNNANRS
+832 
-845 SLEESSIETVVF
+845 
-857 EGGRDSIP
+857 RDSIP

-1291 AAGT
+1291 VGGTE

>member
-259 VSALWSAISAPIAG
+259 VSALWSTISAPIAG

-350 YVEKVLDAQYKKA
+350 YVEKILDAQYKKA

-384 YRSVVS
+384 YRSVAS

-411 YDNLLSLTDQSGK
+411 YDDLLSLTDQSGK

-429 GLSCTDGEVTLAV
+429 GLSCTDGKVTLAV

-448 SVSYTPTNTTET
+448 AVSYTPTNTTET
-460 QLNYTCTD
+460 QVNYTCTD

-573 INDQVFRGCNFE
+573 IGEGAFAGCNFE
-585 TAVLPNQ
+585 TVSLPSR
-592 LETIGAYAFQN
+592 LEIMDAYAFQN
-603 CVRLTSVTLPESLT
+603 CVRLNSITLPETLTSIGPYAFENCTRLSSVTLPESLT
-617 AMYACVFS
+617 KMYARVFN
-625 GCTKLKSLTVPQYVT
+625 GCTQLKSLTIPQYVT
-640 QMHSWWNNAN
+640 QMDSMWSGRYVSCLAG
-650 RSSLEESS
+650 SSLEM
-658 IETVVFEGGRDSI
+658 VVFEGGRDRI
-671 PYSACSQA
+671 P
-679 TRLQKVV
+679 
-686 IPTGVVKIYNYA
+686 
-698 FYHCTALTGDG
+698 
-709 ITIPTGVTW
+709 
-718 VGTYAFSGCTALTG
+718 
-732 HGVSLPDTVTGI
+732 
-744 GEGIFQNCSGITEF
+744 
-758 ALPDS
+758 
-763 VKSIGDRAFA
+763 DR
-773 GCNFETAVLPN
+773 
-784 QLETIGAYA
+784 
-793 FQNCVRLTSVTLPES
+793 
-808 LTAMYACVFSGCTKL
+808 
-823 KSLTVPQYV
+823 
-832 TQMHSWWNNANRS
+832 
-845 SLEESSIETVVF
+845 
-857 EGGRDSIP
+857 
-865 YCACANVPGL
+865 ACANVSSL
-875 TTVVIPASV
+875 KTVVIPASV
-884 QKFGTNAFYKSTAV
+884 QEFGNYVFDNSTAV
-898 TIHGYANTP
+898 SIHGYANTT
-907 AQTYAENNTIP
+907 AQTYAENHSIS
-918 FETLDCA
+918 FVTLDCA
-925 HTNTQIKYAYPANAC
+925 HTNTKTKYAYSSNAC
-940 TDGYT
+940 NDGYT

-998 VLIPATAHDYQSEVV
+998 VLIPATAHEYQSQVV
-1013 AATCSQSGYTQYTCT
+1013 AATCTQSGYTQYTCT
-1028 VCGYSYRTDYT
+1028 VCGYSYRANYT
-1039 QPGAHS
+1039 QPGNHS

-1124 GGHYV
+1124 SGHYV

-1221 IFQYSGAEPGVCIYT
+1221 IFQYSGSEPGVCIYT
-1236 CTRCGVTERRRA
+1236 CTRCGMTERRQA
-1248 DVVEAQFFDHMGKT
+1248 AVVEAQFFDHLGKA
-1262 DKSTLGYVYD
+1262 DKSALGYVYD

-1291 AAGT
+1291 VGGTE

>member
-6 SMFISIALMAT
+6 SMLISIALMAT

-350 YVEKVLDAQYKKA
+350 YVEKILDAQYKKA

-384 YRSVVS
+384 YRSVAS

-411 YDNLLSLTDQSGK
+411 YDDLLSLTDQSGK

-429 GLSCTDGEVTLAV
+429 GLSCTDGKVTLAV

-448 SVSYTPTNTTET
+448 AVSYTPTNTTET
-460 QLNYTCTD
+460 QVNYTCTD

-573 INDQVFRGCNFE
+573 IGEGAFAGCNFE
-585 TAVLPNQ
+585 TVSLPSR
-592 LETIGAYAFQN
+592 LEIMDAYAFQN
-603 CVRLTSVTLPESLT
+603 CVRLNSITLPETLTSIGPYAFENCTRLSSVTLPESLT
-617 AMYACVFS
+617 KMYARVFN
-625 GCTKLKSLTVPQYVT
+625 GCTQLKSLTIPQYVT
-640 QMHSWWNNAN
+640 QMDSMWSGRYVSCLAG
-650 RSSLEESS
+650 SSLEM
-658 IETVVFEGGRDSI
+658 VVFEGGRDRI
-671 PYSACSQA
+671 PDRACTDAAQ
-679 TRLQKVV
+679 LKKVV
-686 IPTGVVKIYNYA
+686 IPASVQKIGSYSFQGCA
-698 FYHCTALTGDG
+698 KLTEDG
-709 ITIPTGVTW
+709 ITIP
-718 VGTYAFSGCTALTG
+718 
-732 HGVSLPDTVTGI
+732 DTVTAI
-744 GEGIFQNCSGITEF
+744 GEG
-758 ALPDS
+758 
-763 VKSIGDRAFA
+763 AFA
-773 GCNFETAVLPN
+773 GCNFETVSLPSR
-784 QLETIGAYA
+784 LEIMDAYA
-793 FQNCVRLTSVTLPES
+793 FQNCVRLNSITLPETLTSIGPYAFENCTRLSSVTLPES
-808 LTAMYACVFSGCTKL
+808 LTKMYARVFNGCTQL
-823 KSLTVPQYV
+823 KSLTIPQYV
-832 TQMHSWWNNANRS
+832 TQMDSMWSGRYVSCLAGS
-845 SLEESSIETVVF
+845 SLEMVVF
-857 EGGRDSIP
+857 EGGRDRIP
-865 YCACANVPGL
+865 DRACANVSSL
-875 TTVVIPASV
+875 KTVVIPASV

-1291 AAGT
+1291 VGGTE

>member
-6 SMFISIALMAT
+6 SMFISMALMAT

-312 SCMDSLRAQ
+312 SCMESLRTQ

-429 GLSCTDGEVTLAV
+429 GFSCTDGEVTLAV

-460 QLNYTCTD
+460 QVNYTCTD

-481 GVAEGTT
+481 GVVEGTT

-573 INDQVFRGCNFE
+573 IGEGAFAGCNFE
-585 TAVLPNQ
+585 TVSLPSR
-592 LETIGAYAFQN
+592 LEIMDAYAFQN
-603 CVRLTSVTLPESLT
+603 CVRLNSITLPETLTSIGPYAFENCTRLSSVTLPESLT
-617 AMYACVFS
+617 KMYARVFN
-625 GCTKLKSLTVPQYVT
+625 GCTQLKSLTIPQYVT
-640 QMHSWWNNAN
+640 QMDSMWSGRYVSCLAG
-650 RSSLEESS
+650 SSLEM
-658 IETVVFEGGRDSI
+658 VVFEGGRDRI
-671 PYSACSQA
+671 P
-679 TRLQKVV
+679 
-686 IPTGVVKIYNYA
+686 
-698 FYHCTALTGDG
+698 
-709 ITIPTGVTW
+709 
-718 VGTYAFSGCTALTG
+718 
-732 HGVSLPDTVTGI
+732 
-744 GEGIFQNCSGITEF
+744 
-758 ALPDS
+758 
-763 VKSIGDRAFA
+763 DR
-773 GCNFETAVLPN
+773 
-784 QLETIGAYA
+784 
-793 FQNCVRLTSVTLPES
+793 
-808 LTAMYACVFSGCTKL
+808 
-823 KSLTVPQYV
+823 
-832 TQMHSWWNNANRS
+832 
-845 SLEESSIETVVF
+845 
-857 EGGRDSIP
+857 
-865 YCACANVPGL
+865 ACANVSSL
-875 TTVVIPASV
+875 KTVVIPASV
-884 QKFGTNAFYKSTAV
+884 QEFGNYVFDNSTAV
-898 TIHGYANTP
+898 SIHGYANTT
-907 AQTYAENNTIP
+907 AQTYAENHSIS
-918 FETLDCA
+918 FVTLDCA
-925 HTNTQIKYAYPANAC
+925 HTNTKTKYAYSSNAC
-940 TDGYT
+940 NDGYT

-998 VLIPATAHDYQSEVV
+998 VLIPATAHDYQSQVV

-1028 VCGYSYRTDYT
+1028 VCGYSYRANYT
-1039 QPGAHS
+1039 QPGNHS

-1124 GGHYV
+1124 SGHYV

-1208 VQQAIAAAPEYGH
+1208 VQQAITAAPEYGH
-1221 IFQYSGAEPGVCIYT
+1221 IFQYSGAEPGVCIYA

-1291 AAGT
+1291 VGGTE

>member
-135 KKITTTLSESDCS
+135 KKITTTLSESDCT
-148 AALTT
+148 AALTA
-153 EKASQVTALLSQA
+153 EKAAQVNAMLSQA

-312 SCMDSLRAQ
+312 SCMESLRTQ

-481 GVAEGTT
+481 GVVEGTT

-573 INDQVFRGCNFE
+573 IGEGAFAGCNFE
-585 TAVLPNQ
+585 TVSLPSR
-592 LETIGAYAFQN
+592 LEIMDAYAFQN
-603 CVRLTSVTLPESLT
+603 CVRLNSITLPETLTSIGPYAFENCTRLSSVTLPESLT
-617 AMYACVFS
+617 KMYARVFN
-625 GCTKLKSLTVPQYVT
+625 GCTQLKSLTIPQYVT
-640 QMHSWWNNAN
+640 QMDSMWSGRYVSCLAG
-650 RSSLEESS
+650 SSLEM
-658 IETVVFEGGRDSI
+658 VVFEGGRDRI
-671 PYSACSQA
+671 P
-679 TRLQKVV
+679 
-686 IPTGVVKIYNYA
+686 
-698 FYHCTALTGDG
+698 
-709 ITIPTGVTW
+709 
-718 VGTYAFSGCTALTG
+718 
-732 HGVSLPDTVTGI
+732 
-744 GEGIFQNCSGITEF
+744 
-758 ALPDS
+758 
-763 VKSIGDRAFA
+763 DR
-773 GCNFETAVLPN
+773 
-784 QLETIGAYA
+784 
-793 FQNCVRLTSVTLPES
+793 
-808 LTAMYACVFSGCTKL
+808 
-823 KSLTVPQYV
+823 
-832 TQMHSWWNNANRS
+832 
-845 SLEESSIETVVF
+845 
-857 EGGRDSIP
+857 
-865 YCACANVPGL
+865 ACANVSSL
-875 TTVVIPASV
+875 KTVVIPASV
-884 QKFGTNAFYKSTAV
+884 QEFGNYVFDNSTAV
-898 TIHGYANTP
+898 SIHGYANTT
-907 AQTYAENNTIP
+907 AQTYAENHSIS
-918 FETLDCA
+918 FVTLDCA
-925 HTNTQIKYAYPANAC
+925 HTNTKTKYAYSSNAC
-940 TDGYT
+940 NDGYT

-1028 VCGYSYRTDYT
+1028 VCGYSYRANYT
-1039 QPGAHS
+1039 QPGNHS

-1124 GGHYV
+1124 SGHYV

-1144 CTHKEIV
+1144 CTHKKIV
-1151 RRVCTVEDPTGTG
+1151 VRVCTVEDPTGNG
-1164 TCAAEACTEHMAPGH
+1164 NCTAQLRTESEAPGH
-1179 HVEQWTVT
+1179 RVEQWTVT
-1187 VDPTCS
+1187 LDPTCA
-1193 TDGLRTGSCTVCGEE
+1193 TDGQRTGTCTVCREE
-1208 VQQAIAAAPEYGH
+1208 VHQVIAAAPEYGH
-1221 IFQYSGAEPGVCIYT
+1221 IFQYSSSEPGVCIYA

-1248 DVVEAQFFDHMGKT
+1248 DVVEAQFFDHMGAA
-1262 DKSTLGYVYD
+1262 DKSALGYVYD
-1272 LNQDG
+1272 LNKDG
-1277 VINLRDYV
+1277 TINLRDYV

>member
-350 YVEKVLDAQYKKA
+350 YVEKILDAQYKKA

-384 YRSVVS
+384 YRSVAA

-411 YDNLLSLTDQSGK
+411 YDDLLSLTDQSGK

-429 GLSCTDGEVTLAV
+429 GLSCTDGKVTLAV

-448 SVSYTPTNTTET
+448 AVSYTPTNTTET
-460 QLNYTCTD
+460 QVNYTCTD

-573 INDQVFRGCNFE
+573 IGEGAFAGCNFE
-585 TAVLPNQ
+585 TVSLPSR
-592 LETIGAYAFQN
+592 LEIMDAYAFQN
-603 CVRLTSVTLPESLT
+603 CVRLNSITLPETLTSIGPYAFENCTRLSSVTLPESLT
-617 AMYACVFS
+617 KMYARVFN
-625 GCTKLKSLTVPQYVT
+625 GCTQLKSLTIPQYVT
-640 QMHSWWNNAN
+640 QMDSMWSGRYVSCLAG
-650 RSSLEESS
+650 SSLEM
-658 IETVVFEGGRDSI
+658 VVFEGGRDRI
-671 PYSACSQA
+671 P
-679 TRLQKVV
+679 
-686 IPTGVVKIYNYA
+686 
-698 FYHCTALTGDG
+698 
-709 ITIPTGVTW
+709 
-718 VGTYAFSGCTALTG
+718 
-732 HGVSLPDTVTGI
+732 
-744 GEGIFQNCSGITEF
+744 
-758 ALPDS
+758 
-763 VKSIGDRAFA
+763 DR
-773 GCNFETAVLPN
+773 
-784 QLETIGAYA
+784 
-793 FQNCVRLTSVTLPES
+793 
-808 LTAMYACVFSGCTKL
+808 
-823 KSLTVPQYV
+823 
-832 TQMHSWWNNANRS
+832 
-845 SLEESSIETVVF
+845 
-857 EGGRDSIP
+857 
-865 YCACANVPGL
+865 ACANVSSL
-875 TTVVIPASV
+875 KTVVIPASV
-884 QKFGTNAFYKSTAV
+884 QEFGNYVFDNSTAV
-898 TIHGYANTP
+898 SIHGYANTT
-907 AQTYAENNTIP
+907 AQTYAENHSIS
-918 FETLDCA
+918 FVTLDCA
-925 HTNTQIKYAYPANAC
+925 HTNTKTKYAYSSNAC
-940 TDGYT
+940 NDGYT

-998 VLIPATAHDYQSEVV
+998 VLIPATAHDFQSEVV

-1124 GGHYV
+1124 SGHYV

-1144 CTHKEIV
+1144 CTHKKIV
-1151 RRVCTVEDPTGTG
+1151 VRVCTVEDPTGTG
-1164 TCAAEACTEHMAPGH
+1164 TCTAQLRTESEAPGH
-1179 HVEQWTVT
+1179 RVEQWTVT
-1187 VDPTCS
+1187 LDPTCA
-1193 TDGLRTGSCTVCGEE
+1193 TDGQRTGTCTVCREE
-1208 VQQAIAAAPEYGH
+1208 VHQVIAAAPEYGH
-1221 IFQYSGAEPGVCIYT
+1221 ILQYSGSEPGVCIYI

-1277 VINLRDYV
+1277 TINLRDYV
-1285 LLQRIA
+1285 LLQQIA

>member
-1 MKRLL
+1 ML
-6 SMFISIALMAT
+6 ISLALMAT

-135 KKITTTLSESDCS
+135 KKITTTLSKSDCT
-148 AALTT
+148 AALTA
-153 EKASQVTALLSQA
+153 EKAAQVNAMLSQA

-350 YVEKVLDAQYKKA
+350 YVEKILDAQYKKA

-384 YRSVVS
+384 YRSVAS

-411 YDNLLSLTDQSGK
+411 YDDLLSLTDQSGK

-429 GLSCTDGEVTLAV
+429 GLSCTDGKVTLAV

-448 SVSYTPTNTTET
+448 AVSYTPTNTTET
-460 QLNYTCTD
+460 QVNYTCTD

-573 INDQVFRGCNFE
+573 IGEGAFAGCNFE
-585 TAVLPNQ
+585 TVSLPSR
-592 LETIGAYAFQN
+592 LEIMDAYAFQN
-603 CVRLTSVTLPESLT
+603 CVRLNSITLPETLTSIGPYAFENCTRLSSVTLPESLT
-617 AMYACVFS
+617 KMYARVFN
-625 GCTKLKSLTVPQYVT
+625 GCTQLKSLTIPQYVT
-640 QMHSWWNNAN
+640 QMDSMWSGRYVSCLAG
-650 RSSLEESS
+650 SSLEM
-658 IETVVFEGGRDSI
+658 VVFEGGRDRI
-671 PYSACSQA
+671 P
-679 TRLQKVV
+679 
-686 IPTGVVKIYNYA
+686 
-698 FYHCTALTGDG
+698 
-709 ITIPTGVTW
+709 
-718 VGTYAFSGCTALTG
+718 
-732 HGVSLPDTVTGI
+732 
-744 GEGIFQNCSGITEF
+744 
-758 ALPDS
+758 
-763 VKSIGDRAFA
+763 DR
-773 GCNFETAVLPN
+773 
-784 QLETIGAYA
+784 
-793 FQNCVRLTSVTLPES
+793 
-808 LTAMYACVFSGCTKL
+808 
-823 KSLTVPQYV
+823 
-832 TQMHSWWNNANRS
+832 
-845 SLEESSIETVVF
+845 
-857 EGGRDSIP
+857 
-865 YCACANVPGL
+865 ACANVSSL
-875 TTVVIPASV
+875 KTVVIPASV
-884 QKFGTNAFYKSTAV
+884 QEFGNYVFDNSTAV
-898 TIHGYANTP
+898 SIHGYANTT
-907 AQTYAENNTIP
+907 AQTYAENHSIS
-918 FETLDCA
+918 FVTLDCA
-925 HTNTQIKYAYPANAC
+925 HTNTQTKYAYSSNAC
-940 TDGYT
+940 NDGYT

-998 VLIPATAHDYQSEVV
+998 VLIPATAHDYQSQVV

-1028 VCGYSYRTDYT
+1028 VCGYSYRANYT
-1039 QPGAHS
+1039 QPGNHS

-1124 GGHYV
+1124 SGHYV

-1144 CTHKEIV
+1144 CTHKKIV
-1151 RRVCTVEDPTGTG
+1151 VRVCTVEDPTGNG
-1164 TCAAEACTEHMAPGH
+1164 NCTAQLRTESEAPGH
-1179 HVEQWTVT
+1179 RVEQWTVT
-1187 VDPTCS
+1187 LDPTCA
-1193 TDGLRTGSCTVCGEE
+1193 TDGQRTGTCTVCREE
-1208 VQQAIAAAPEYGH
+1208 VHQVIAAAPEYGH
-1221 IFQYSGAEPGVCIYT
+1221 IFQYSGSEPGVCIYT

-1277 VINLRDYV
+1277 AINLRDYV

-1291 AAGT
+1291 VGGTE

>member
-6 SMFISIALMAT
+6 SMLISIALMAT

-135 KKITTTLSESDCS
+135 KKITTTLSESDCT
-148 AALTT
+148 AALTA
-153 EKASQVTALLSQA
+153 EKAAQVNAMLSQA

-312 SCMDSLRAQ
+312 SCMKSLRTQ

-481 GVAEGTT
+481 GVVEGTT

-573 INDQVFRGCNFE
+573 IGEGAFAGCNFE
-585 TAVLPNQ
+585 TVSLPSR
-592 LETIGAYAFQN
+592 LEIMDAYAFQN
-603 CVRLTSVTLPESLT
+603 CVRLNSITLPETLTSIGPYAFENCTRLSSVTLPESLT
-617 AMYACVFS
+617 KMYARVFN
-625 GCTKLKSLTVPQYVT
+625 GCTQLKSLTIPQYVT
-640 QMHSWWNNAN
+640 QMDSMWSGRYVSCLAG
-650 RSSLEESS
+650 SSLEM
-658 IETVVFEGGRDSI
+658 VVFEGGRDRI
-671 PYSACSQA
+671 P
-679 TRLQKVV
+679 
-686 IPTGVVKIYNYA
+686 
-698 FYHCTALTGDG
+698 
-709 ITIPTGVTW
+709 
-718 VGTYAFSGCTALTG
+718 
-732 HGVSLPDTVTGI
+732 
-744 GEGIFQNCSGITEF
+744 
-758 ALPDS
+758 
-763 VKSIGDRAFA
+763 DR
-773 GCNFETAVLPN
+773 
-784 QLETIGAYA
+784 
-793 FQNCVRLTSVTLPES
+793 
-808 LTAMYACVFSGCTKL
+808 
-823 KSLTVPQYV
+823 
-832 TQMHSWWNNANRS
+832 
-845 SLEESSIETVVF
+845 
-857 EGGRDSIP
+857 
-865 YCACANVPGL
+865 ACANVSSL
-875 TTVVIPASV
+875 KTVVIPASV
-884 QKFGTNAFYKSTAV
+884 QEFGNYVFDNSTAV
-898 TIHGYANTP
+898 SIHGYANTT
-907 AQTYAENNTIP
+907 AQTYAENHSIS
-918 FETLDCA
+918 FVTLDCA
-925 HTNTQIKYAYPANAC
+925 HTNTKTKYAYSSNAC
-940 TDGYT
+940 NDGYT

-953 GLLLQQGKTIAA
+953 GFLLQQGVTIPA
-965 TGHRYIKVSETPATC
+965 TGHTYVKVSETPATC
-980 TEAGVIKYMCSGC
+980 TKAGVIKYMCSGC
-993 KQSYE
+993 KQSYDA
-998 VLIPATAHDYQSEVV
+998 LIPATAHDFQSEVV

-1124 GGHYV
+1124 SGHYV

-1144 CTHKEIV
+1144 CTHKKIV
-1151 RRVCTVEDPTGTG
+1151 VRVCTVEDPTGTG
-1164 TCAAEACTEHMAPGH
+1164 TCTAQLRTESEAPGH
-1179 HVEQWTVT
+1179 RVEQWTVT
-1187 VDPTCS
+1187 LDPTCA
-1193 TDGLRTGSCTVCGEE
+1193 TDGQRTGTCTVCREE
-1208 VQQAIAAAPEYGH
+1208 VHQVIAAAPEYGH
-1221 IFQYSGAEPGVCIYT
+1221 ILQYSGSEPGVCIYI

-1277 VINLRDYV
+1277 TINLRDYV
-1285 LLQRIA
+1285 LLQQIA

>member
-259 VSALWSAISAPIAG
+259 VSVLWSAISAPIAG

-481 GVAEGTT
+481 GVVEGTT

-573 INDQVFRGCNFE
+573 IGEGAFAGCNFE
-585 TAVLPNQ
+585 TVSLPSR
-592 LETIGAYAFQN
+592 LEIMDAYAFQN
-603 CVRLTSVTLPESLT
+603 CVRLNSITLPETLTSIGPYAFENCTRLSSVTLPESLT
-617 AMYACVFS
+617 KMYARVFN
-625 GCTKLKSLTVPQYVT
+625 GCTQLKSLTIPQYVT
-640 QMHSWWNNAN
+640 QMDSMWSGRYVSCLAG
-650 RSSLEESS
+650 SSLEM
-658 IETVVFEGGRDSI
+658 VVFEGGRDRI
-671 PYSACSQA
+671 P
-679 TRLQKVV
+679 
-686 IPTGVVKIYNYA
+686 
-698 FYHCTALTGDG
+698 
-709 ITIPTGVTW
+709 
-718 VGTYAFSGCTALTG
+718 
-732 HGVSLPDTVTGI
+732 
-744 GEGIFQNCSGITEF
+744 
-758 ALPDS
+758 
-763 VKSIGDRAFA
+763 DR
-773 GCNFETAVLPN
+773 
-784 QLETIGAYA
+784 
-793 FQNCVRLTSVTLPES
+793 
-808 LTAMYACVFSGCTKL
+808 
-823 KSLTVPQYV
+823 
-832 TQMHSWWNNANRS
+832 
-845 SLEESSIETVVF
+845 
-857 EGGRDSIP
+857 
-865 YCACANVPGL
+865 ACANVSSL
-875 TTVVIPASV
+875 KTVVIPASV
-884 QKFGTNAFYKSTAV
+884 QEFGNYVFDNSTAV
-898 TIHGYANTP
+898 SIHGYANTT
-907 AQTYAENNTIP
+907 AQTYAENHSIS
-918 FETLDCA
+918 FVTLDCA
-925 HTNTQIKYAYPANAC
+925 HTNTKTKYAYSSNAC
-940 TDGYT
+940 NDGYT

-980 TEAGVIKYMCSGC
+980 IEAGVIKYMCSGC

-998 VLIPATAHDYQSEVV
+998 VLIPATVHDYQSEVV

-1101 YLRCARCMD
+1101 YLRCGRCMD

-1124 GGHYV
+1124 SGHYV

-1221 IFQYSGAEPGVCIYT
+1221 IFQYSGAEPGVCIYA

-1291 AAGT
+1291 VGGTE